1 MKKLIIFS
9 LLVVCFVQAT
19 FAIPAYPKPLKVKQA
34 DGSWITIQMHGDEHG
49 HYVMTSDGIPLVFN
63 AQLRNYEYADWKNGE
78 VQASG
83 IKATEASDR
92 SAQVKKFI
100 ESQDKSAILESFKR
114 ARLQQLQQVFS
125 ARRNASL
132 KNGINSASPLS
143 AVSSLVSRSSS
154 NPQEEKLNNFPT
166 TGEVHSLVILVQFAD
181 TKFSTVGSDAH
192 QFFNSMLNEPGF
204 TYSNGANGSARDFY
218 VNSSNGKFQP
228 QFDVIGPVTLPKK
241 YSYYGANKG
250 SSTDNPVALEEF
262 VREACTLADPLV
274 DFSQYDHNQDGF
286 IDNIYFFYAG
296 KGEADSGDGNAIW
309 PHSAYYADIAK
320 EAGVTQKSLKLDGIE
335 VGNYTCSNEINGT
348 IITPQPAGIG
358 TFVHEFGHVL
368 GLADHYDIYY
378 GMATFTP
385 GSFDTMDRA
394 SYNNNG
400 NTPAAFSAYERAC
413 LGWLDLTVLKNGV
426 DTLNVLPDLNDSNK
440 AYMVPVGGTNDQ
452 EYFIMENRQQK
463 GWDAFIPGHGMLL
476 WHIDY
481 EAKAWEKNELNITG
495 THQRVDIVEAD
506 NKLTDN
512 TRSGDP
518 FPGTSNVTQCNL
530 TSWAG
535 GKVMSLDDIEEKDGI
550 INLMLGGL
558 NLKLNTPDVK
568 VTEVQDSSIVVGWT
582 DVPVAKRYV
591 LNISSVV
598 NGKKE
603 SLPLYNNK
611 VYTAAQPSLHVEGL
625 SPETTYEITLQ
636 ANRGSYSSD
645 VYTQQFTTAA
655 IPFSKYYVTD
665 VKATAVGKTGFTA
678 SWKGMEVADDYVVTL
693 HKLVYATEATQKGY
707 DFSKELEG
715 MPSLWKTNGNLSVN
729 NYGEESPCLRLNKID
744 TYLKMAS
751 VGHRISSVKFFAKS
765 SSSTKATLAVEA
777 YQNGEWKQIATLQG
791 GADMASGD
799 TYSYDLPELADSVR
813 LNVIQRTSGAFY
825 IDDVLLGC
833 NALIHEPVA
842 AYQKVSTNGKTE
854 FAFSGLDTDATYALV
869 VNASK
874 KGELSYGSKELIV
887 TPASSTGISSVT
899 ATPSRNGQKRYYDL
913 NGRRVPAKEMRHGI
927 YIVKQGNSVYKIVR

>member
-1 MKKLIIFS
+1 MKKIIIFS
-9 LLVVCFVQAT
+9 LLVVCFVQTT

-34 DGSWITIQMHGDEHG
+34 DGSWLTIQMRGDEHG
-49 HYVMTSDGIPLVFN
+49 HYVLTPDGIPLVFN
-63 AQLRNYEYADWKNGE
+63 ARQENYEYADWKDGK

-83 IKATEASDR
+83 IKAVEASER
-92 SAQVKKFI
+92 TAKVKAFV
-100 ESQDKSAILESFKR
+100 ESLDKSAILESFKR
-114 ARLQQLQQVFS
+114 ARLQQLQQTLS
-125 ARRNASL
+125 SRRNASL
-132 KNGINSASPLS
+132 KAG
-143 AVSSLVSRSSS
+143 S
-154 NPQEEKLNNFPT
+154 NPQKEKLNNFPT
-166 TGEVHSLVILVQFAD
+166 IGEVHSLVILVQFAD

-192 QFFNSMLNEPGF
+192 QFFNNMLNEPGF

-218 VNSSNGKFQP
+218 LNSSNGRFQP
-228 QFDVIGPVTLPKK
+228 QFDVIGPVTLPEK
-241 YSYYGANKG
+241 YSYYGANQG
-250 SSTDNPVALEEF
+250 SSVDNPARLEQF

-274 DFSQYDHNQDGF
+274 DFSQYDHNQDGY

-309 PHSAYYADIAK
+309 PHSAYYSDMAK
-320 EAGVTQKSLKLDGIE
+320 DAGLSETSLKLDGIE

-348 IITPQPAGIG
+348 LITPQPAGIG

-368 GLADHYDIYY
+368 GLADHYDVNY
-378 GMATFTP
+378 GMTTFAP
-385 GSFDTMDRA
+385 GSFDTMAQA

-426 DTLNVLPDLNDSNK
+426 DSLNVLPDLNDSNK
-440 AYMVPVGGTNDQ
+440 AYVVPVGGTNDE
-452 EYFIMENRQQK
+452 EYFIMENRQKK

-481 EAKAWEKNELNITG
+481 DAKAWEKNELNITG

-512 TRSGDP
+512 TRAGDP

-645 VYTQQFTTAA
+645 VYTQQLTTAA

-678 SWKGMEVADDYVVTL
+678 SWKGMEAADDYVVTL
-693 HKLVYATEATQKGY
+693 HKLVYATESTQKGY
-707 DFSKELEG
+707 DFSDELEG
-715 MPSLWKTNGNLSVN
+715 MPSLWETNGNLSMN

-751 VGHRISSVKFFAKS
+751 AGNRISSVKFFAKS

-777 YQNGEWKQIATLQG
+777 YQNREWKQIATLQG

-854 FAFSGLDTDATYALV
+854 FAFSGLETDATYALV

-874 KGELSYGSKELIV
+874 KGELSYSSKELIV

-899 ATPSRNGQKRYYDL
+899 VTPSRNGQKRFYDL
-913 NGRRVPAKEMRHGI
+913 NGRRVSAKEMRHGI
-927 YIVKQGNSVYKIVR
+927 YIVKQGNCVYKIVR

>member
-1 MKKLIIFS
+1 MKKIIILS
-9 LLVVCFVQAT
+9 LLVVCFVQTT

-34 DGSWITIQMHGDEHG
+34 DGSWLTIQMRGDEHG
-49 HYVMTSDGIPLVFN
+49 HYVLTSDGIPLVFN
-63 AQLRNYEYADWKNGE
+63 ARQENYEYADWKDGK

-83 IKATEASDR
+83 IKAVEASER
-92 SAQVKKFI
+92 TAKVKAFV
-100 ESQDKSAILESFKR
+100 ESLDKSAILESFKR
-114 ARLQQLQQVFS
+114 ARLQQLQQTLS
-125 ARRNASL
+125 SRRNASL
-132 KNGINSASPLS
+132 KAG
-143 AVSSLVSRSSS
+143 S
-154 NPQEEKLNNFPT
+154 NPQKEKLNNFPT
-166 TGEVHSLVILVQFAD
+166 IGEVHSLVILVQFAD
-181 TKFSTVGSDAH
+181 TKFSTVGSDAY
-192 QFFNSMLNEPGF
+192 QFFNNMLNEPGF

-218 VNSSNGKFQP
+218 LNSSNGRFQP
-228 QFDVIGPVTLPKK
+228 QFDVIGPVTLPEK
-241 YSYYGANKG
+241 YSYYGANQG
-250 SSTDNPVALEEF
+250 SSVDNPARLEQF

-274 DFSQYDHNQDGF
+274 DFSQYDHNQDGY

-309 PHSAYYADIAK
+309 PHSAYYSDMAK
-320 EAGVTQKSLKLDGIE
+320 DAGLSETSLKLDGVE

-348 IITPQPAGIG
+348 LITPQPAGIG

-368 GLADHYDIYY
+368 GLADHYDVNY
-378 GMATFTP
+378 GMTTFAP
-385 GSFDTMDRA
+385 GSFDTMAQA

-426 DTLNVLPDLNDSNK
+426 DSLNVLPDLNDSNK
-440 AYMVPVGGTNDQ
+440 AYVVPVGGTNDE
-452 EYFIMENRQQK
+452 EYFIMENRQKK

-481 EAKAWEKNELNITG
+481 DAKAWEKNELNITG

-512 TRSGDP
+512 TRAGDP

-645 VYTQQFTTAA
+645 VYTQQLTTAA

-678 SWKGMEVADDYVVTL
+678 SWKGMEAADDYVVTL

-707 DFSKELEG
+707 DFSKELDG
-715 MPSLWKTNGNLSVN
+715 MPSLWKTNGNLSMN

-751 VGHRISSVKFFAKS
+751 VGNRISSVKFFAKS

-874 KGELSYGSKELIV
+874 KGELSYSSKELIV
-887 TPASSTGISSVT
+887 IPASSTGISSVT

>member
-1 MKKLIIFS
+1 M
-9 LLVVCFVQAT
+9 VVCFVQTT

-34 DGSWITIQMHGDEHG
+34 DGSWITIQMYGDEHG
-49 HYVMTSDGIPLVFN
+49 HYVMTSDDIPLVFN
-63 AQLRNYEYADWKNGE
+63 AQLRNYEYADWKDGK

-114 ARLQQLQQVFS
+114 ARLQQLQQTFS

-132 KNGINSASPLS
+132 NTRSNSIL
-143 AVSSLVSRSSS
+143 RSSS
-154 NPQEEKLNNFPT
+154 NPQEEKINNFPT
-166 TGEVHSLVILVQFAD
+166 TGKVHSLVILVQFAD

-192 QFFNSMLNEPGF
+192 QFFNNMLNEEGF

-218 VNSSNGKFQP
+218 VNSSNGKFLP

-250 SSTDNPVALEEF
+250 SSVDNPVALEEF

-309 PHSAYYADIAK
+309 PHSAYYSDIATQ
-320 EAGVTQKSLKLDGIE
+320 AGAAQTSLKLNGVE

-348 IITPQPAGIG
+348 LITPQPAGIG

-368 GLADHYDIYY
+368 GLADHYDVNY
-378 GMATFTP
+378 GITTFAP
-385 GSFDTMDRA
+385 GSFDTMAQA

-440 AYMVPVGGTNDQ
+440 AYVVPVGGTNDQ

-463 GWDAFIPGHGMLL
+463 GWDKFIPGHGMLL

-481 EAKAWEKNELNITG
+481 DAKAWEKNELNITG

-512 TRSGDP
+512 TRAGDP

-535 GKVMSLDDIEEKDGI
+535 GKVMSLDDIEEKDGV

-568 VTEVQDSSIVVGWT
+568 VTEVQDSSIVIGWT

-636 ANRGSYSSD
+636 ASRGSYSSD

-678 SWKGMEVADDYVVTL
+678 SWKGMEAADDYVVTL

-715 MPSLWKTNGNLSVN
+715 MPSLWKTNGNLSMN

-751 VGHRISSVKFFAKS
+751 AGNRISSVKFFAKS

-777 YQNGEWKQIATLQG
+777 YQNGEWKQIAALQG
-791 GADMASGD
+791 GADMASGN
-799 TYSYDLPELADSVR
+799 TYSYELPELADSVR
-813 LNVIQRTSGAFY
+813 LKVSQRTSGAFY

-833 NALIHEPVA
+833 NALKHEPVA

-854 FAFSGLDTDATYALV
+854 FAFSGLESEATYALV
-869 VNASK
+869 VNAK
-874 KGELSYGSKELIV
+874 KDGELSYDSKELIV
-887 TPASSTGISSVT
+887 VPASSTGIGFITTDYSG
-899 ATPSRNGQKRYYDL
+899 NGQIRCYDI
-913 NGRRVPAKEMRHGI
+913 NGRLVSAKEMRHGI
-927 YIVKQGNSVYKIVR
+927 YIVKQGNKVYKIVK

>member
-1 MKKLIIFS
+1 M
-9 LLVVCFVQAT
+9 QTT

-34 DGSWITIQMHGDEHG
+34 DGSWLTIQMRGDEHG
-49 HYVMTSDGIPLVFN
+49 HYVLTPDGIPLVFN
-63 AQLRNYEYADWKNGE
+63 ARQENYEYADWKDGK

-83 IKATEASDR
+83 IKAVEASER
-92 SAQVKKFI
+92 TAKVKAFV
-100 ESQDKSAILESFKR
+100 ESLDKSAILESFKR
-114 ARLQQLQQVFS
+114 ARLQQLQQTLS
-125 ARRNASL
+125 SRRNASL
-132 KNGINSASPLS
+132 KAG
-143 AVSSLVSRSSS
+143 S
-154 NPQEEKLNNFPT
+154 NPQKEKLNNFPT
-166 TGEVHSLVILVQFAD
+166 IGEVHSLVILVQFAD

-192 QFFNSMLNEPGF
+192 QFFNNMLNEPGF

-218 VNSSNGKFQP
+218 LNSSNGRFQP
-228 QFDVIGPVTLPKK
+228 QFDVIGPVTLPEK
-241 YSYYGANKG
+241 YSYYGANQG
-250 SSTDNPVALEEF
+250 SSVDNPARLEQF

-274 DFSQYDHNQDGF
+274 DFSQYDHNQDGY

-309 PHSAYYADIAK
+309 PHSAYYSDMAK
-320 EAGVTQKSLKLDGIE
+320 DAGLSETSLKLDGIE

-348 IITPQPAGIG
+348 LITPQPAGIG

-368 GLADHYDIYY
+368 GLADHYDVNY
-378 GMATFTP
+378 GMTTFAP
-385 GSFDTMDRA
+385 GSFDTMAQA

-426 DTLNVLPDLNDSNK
+426 DSLNVLPDLNDSNK
-440 AYMVPVGGTNDQ
+440 AYVVPVGGTNDE
-452 EYFIMENRQQK
+452 EYFIMENRQKK

-481 EAKAWEKNELNITG
+481 DAKAWEKNELNITG

-512 TRSGDP
+512 TRAGDP

-645 VYTQQFTTAA
+645 VYTQQLTTAA

-678 SWKGMEVADDYVVTL
+678 SWKGMEAADDYVVTL

-707 DFSKELEG
+707 DFSKELDG
-715 MPSLWKTNGNLSVN
+715 MPSLWETNGNLSMN

-751 VGHRISSVKFFAKS
+751 VGNRISSVKFFAKS

-854 FAFSGLDTDATYALV
+854 FAFSGLETDATYALV

-874 KGELSYGSKELIV
+874 KGELSYSSKELIV

-899 ATPSRNGQKRYYDL
+899 ATPSRNGQKRFYDL
-913 NGRRVPAKEMRHGI
+913 NGRRVSAKEMRHGI

>member
-1 MKKLIIFS
+1 MKQLIIFS

-34 DGSWITIQMHGDEHG
+34 DGSWITIQMYGDEHG

-83 IKATEASDR
+83 IKATEASGR

-114 ARLQQLQQVFS
+114 ARLQQLQQTLS
-125 ARRNASL
+125 SRRNASL
-132 KNGINSASPLS
+132 KAG
-143 AVSSLVSRSSS
+143 S
-154 NPQEEKLNNFPT
+154 NPQKEKLNNFPT
-166 TGEVHSLVILVQFAD
+166 IGEVHSLVILVQFAD

-192 QFFNSMLNEPGF
+192 QFFNNMLNEPGF

-218 VNSSNGKFQP
+218 LNSSNGRFQP
-228 QFDVIGPVTLPKK
+228 QFDVIGPVTLPEK

-250 SSTDNPVALEEF
+250 SSVYNPVRLEEF
-262 VREACTLADPLV
+262 VREVCTLAAPAV
-274 DFSQYDHNQDGF
+274 DFSQYDHNQDGY

-296 KGEADSGDGNAIW
+296 KGEADSGDGNALW
-309 PHSAYYADIAK
+309 PHSAYYSDIATQ
-320 EAGVTQKSLKLDGIE
+320 AGAAQTSLKLNGVE

-348 IITPQPAGIG
+348 LITPQPAGIG

-368 GLADHYDIYY
+368 GLADHYDVNY
-378 GMATFTP
+378 GITTFTP
-385 GSFDTMDRA
+385 GSFDTMAQA

-413 LGWLDLTVLKNGV
+413 LGWLDLTVLKNGI

-481 EAKAWEKNELNITG
+481 DAKAWEKNELNITG

-506 NKLTDN
+506 NKLTDK
-512 TRSGDP
+512 TRAGDP

-535 GKVMSLDDIEEKDGI
+535 GKVMLLDDIEEKDGV

-582 DVPVAKRYV
+582 DVPVAKQYV

-603 SLPLYNNK
+603 FLPLYNNK
-611 VYTAAQPSLHVEGL
+611 VYTAAQPSLHVERL

-636 ANRGSYSSD
+636 ANRGSYTSD
-645 VYTQQFTTAA
+645 VYIQQFTTAA

-678 SWKGMEVADDYVVTL
+678 SWKGMEAADDYVVTL
-693 HKLVYATEATQKGY
+693 HKMVYATEATQKGY

-715 MPSLWKTNGNLSVN
+715 MPSLWKTNGNLSMN

-751 VGHRISSVKFFAKS
+751 AGNRISSVKFFAKS

-854 FAFSGLDTDATYALV
+854 FAFSGLETDATYALV

-874 KGELSYGSKELIV
+874 KGELSYSSKELIV

-899 ATPSRNGQKRYYDL
+899 ATPSRNGQKRFYDL
-913 NGRRVPAKEMRHGI
+913 NGRRVSAKEMRHGI
-927 YIVKQGNSVYKIVR
+927 YIVKQGNKVYKIVK

>member
-1 MKKLIIFS
+1 MKRIIIFS
-9 LLVVCFVQAT
+9 LLVVCFVQTT

-34 DGSWITIQMHGDEHG
+34 DGSWLTIQMRGDEHG
-49 HYVMTSDGIPLVFN
+49 HYALTSDGIPLVFN
-63 AQLRNYEYADWKNGE
+63 ARQRNYEYADWKDGK

-83 IKATEASDR
+83 IKAAEASER
-92 SAQVKKFI
+92 TAKVKAFVK
-100 ESQDKSAILESFKR
+100 SQDKSAILESFKR
-114 ARLQQLQQVFS
+114 ARLQQLQQTLS
-125 ARRNASL
+125 SRRNASL
-132 KNGINSASPLS
+132 KAG
-143 AVSSLVSRSSS
+143 S
-154 NPQEEKLNNFPT
+154 NPQKEKLNNFPT
-166 TGEVHSLVILVQFAD
+166 IGEVHSLVILVQFAD

-192 QFFNSMLNEPGF
+192 QFFNNMLNEPGF

-218 VNSSNGKFQP
+218 LNSSNGRFQP
-228 QFDVIGPVTLPKK
+228 QFDVIGPVTLPEK
-241 YSYYGANKG
+241 YSYYGANQG
-250 SSTDNPVALEEF
+250 SSVDNPARLEQF

-274 DFSQYDHNQDGF
+274 DFSQYDHNQDGY

-309 PHSAYYADIAK
+309 PHSAYYSDMAK
-320 EAGVTQKSLKLDGIE
+320 DAGLSETSLKLNGVE

-348 IITPQPAGIG
+348 LITPQPAGIG

-368 GLADHYDIYY
+368 GLADHYDVNY
-378 GMATFTP
+378 GMTTFAP
-385 GSFDTMDRA
+385 GSFDTMAQA

-426 DTLNVLPDLNDSNK
+426 DSLNVLPDLNDSNK
-440 AYMVPVGGTNDQ
+440 AYVVPVGGTNDE
-452 EYFIMENRQQK
+452 EYFIMENRQKK

-481 EAKAWEKNELNITG
+481 DAKAWEKNELNITG

-512 TRSGDP
+512 TRAGDP

-611 VYTAAQPSLHVEGL
+611 VYTAAQPSLHVERL

-665 VKATAVGKTGFTA
+665 VKAAAVGKTGFTA
-678 SWKGMEVADDYVVTL
+678 SWKGMEAADDYVVTL

-715 MPSLWKTNGNLSVN
+715 MPSLWKTNGNLSMN

-751 VGHRISSVKFFAKS
+751 AGNRISSVKFFAKS

-854 FAFSGLDTDATYALV
+854 FAFSGLETDATYALV

-874 KGELSYGSKELIV
+874 KGELSYSSKELIV

-899 ATPSRNGQKRYYDL
+899 ATPSRNGQKRFYDL
-913 NGRRVPAKEMRHGI
+913 NGRRVSAKEMRHGI

>member
-1 MKKLIIFS
+1 M
-9 LLVVCFVQAT
+9 QTT

-34 DGSWITIQMHGDEHG
+34 DGSWLTIQMRGDEHG
-49 HYVMTSDGIPLVFN
+49 HYVLTSDGIPLVFN
-63 AQLRNYEYADWKNGE
+63 ARQENYEYADWKDGK

-83 IKATEASDR
+83 IKAVEVSERTAK
-92 SAQVKKFI
+92 VKAFV
-100 ESQDKSAILESFKR
+100 ESLDKSAILESFKR
-114 ARLQQLQQVFS
+114 ARLQQLQQTLS
-125 ARRNASL
+125 SRRNASL
-132 KNGINSASPLS
+132 KAG
-143 AVSSLVSRSSS
+143 S
-154 NPQEEKLNNFPT
+154 NPQKEKLNNFPT
-166 TGEVHSLVILVQFAD
+166 IGEVHSLVILVQFAD

-192 QFFNSMLNEPGF
+192 QFFNNMLNEPGF

-218 VNSSNGKFQP
+218 LNSSNGRFQP
-228 QFDVIGPVTLPKK
+228 QFDVIGPVTLPEK
-241 YSYYGANKG
+241 YSYYGANQG
-250 SSTDNPVALEEF
+250 SSVDNPARLEQF

-274 DFSQYDHNQDGF
+274 DFSQYDHNQDGY

-309 PHSAYYADIAK
+309 PHSAYYSDMAK
-320 EAGVTQKSLKLDGIE
+320 DAGLSETSLKLDGIE

-348 IITPQPAGIG
+348 LITPQPAGIG

-368 GLADHYDIYY
+368 GLADHYDVNY
-378 GMATFTP
+378 GMTTFAP
-385 GSFDTMDRA
+385 GSFDTMAQA

-426 DTLNVLPDLNDSNK
+426 DSLNVLPDLNDSNK
-440 AYMVPVGGTNDQ
+440 AYVVPVGGTNDE
-452 EYFIMENRQQK
+452 EYFIMENRQKK

-481 EAKAWEKNELNITG
+481 DAKAWEKNELNITG

-512 TRSGDP
+512 TRAGDP

-645 VYTQQFTTAA
+645 VYTQQLTTAA

-678 SWKGMEVADDYVVTL
+678 SWKGMEAADDYVVTL

-707 DFSKELEG
+707 DFSKELDG
-715 MPSLWKTNGNLSVN
+715 MPSLWETNGNLSMN

-751 VGHRISSVKFFAKS
+751 AGNRISSVKFFAKS

-854 FAFSGLDTDATYALV
+854 FAFSGLETDATYALV

-874 KGELSYGSKELIV
+874 KGELSYSSKELIV

-899 ATPSRNGQKRYYDL
+899 ATPSRNGQKRFYDL
-913 NGRRVPAKEMRHGI
+913 NGRRVSAKEMRHGI

>member
-1 MKKLIIFS
+1 MKRIIIFS
-9 LLVVCFVQAT
+9 LLVVCFVQTT

-34 DGSWITIQMHGDEHG
+34 DGSWLTIQMRGDEHG
-49 HYVMTSDGIPLVFN
+49 HYVLTSDGIPLVFN
-63 AQLRNYEYADWKNGE
+63 ARQKNYEYADWKDGK

-83 IKATEASDR
+83 IKAVEASER
-92 SAQVKKFI
+92 TAKVKAFV
-100 ESQDKSAILESFKR
+100 ESLDKSAILESFKR
-114 ARLQQLQQVFS
+114 ARLQQLQQTLS
-125 ARRNASL
+125 SRRNASL
-132 KNGINSASPLS
+132 KAG
-143 AVSSLVSRSSS
+143 S
-154 NPQEEKLNNFPT
+154 NPQKEKLNNFPT
-166 TGEVHSLVILVQFAD
+166 IGEVHSLVILVQFAD

-192 QFFNSMLNEPGF
+192 QFFNNMLNEPGF

-218 VNSSNGKFQP
+218 LNSSNGRFQP
-228 QFDVIGPVTLPKK
+228 QFDVIGPVTLPEK
-241 YSYYGANKG
+241 YSYYGANQG
-250 SSTDNPVALEEF
+250 SSVDNPARLEQF

-274 DFSQYDHNQDGF
+274 DFSQYDHNQDGY

-309 PHSAYYADIAK
+309 PHSAYYSDMAK
-320 EAGVTQKSLKLDGIE
+320 DAGLSETSLKLDGIE

-348 IITPQPAGIG
+348 LITPQPAGIG

-368 GLADHYDIYY
+368 GLADHYDVNY
-378 GMATFTP
+378 GMTTFAP
-385 GSFDTMDRA
+385 GSFDTMAQA

-440 AYMVPVGGTNDQ
+440 AYVVPVGGTNDQ

-463 GWDAFIPGHGMLL
+463 GWDKFIPGHGMLL

-481 EAKAWEKNELNITG
+481 DAKAWEKNELNITG

-512 TRSGDP
+512 TRAGDP

-568 VTEVQDSSIVVGWT
+568 VTEIQDSSIVVGWT

-645 VYTQQFTTAA
+645 VYTQQLTTAA

-678 SWKGMEVADDYVVTL
+678 SWKGMEAADDYVVTL

-715 MPSLWKTNGNLSVN
+715 MPSLWKTNGNLSMN

-751 VGHRISSVKFFAKS
+751 AGNRISSVKFFAKS

-854 FAFSGLDTDATYALV
+854 FAFSGLETDATYALV

-874 KGELSYGSKELIV
+874 KGELSYSSKELIV

-899 ATPSRNGQKRYYDL
+899 ATPSRNGQKRFYDL
-913 NGRRVPAKEMRHGI
+913 NGRRVSAKEMRHGI
-927 YIVKQGNSVYKIVR
+927 YIVKQGHSVYKIVR

>member
-1 MKKLIIFS
+1 M
-9 LLVVCFVQAT
+9 QTT

-34 DGSWITIQMHGDEHG
+34 DGSWLTIQMRGDEHG
-49 HYVMTSDGIPLVFN
+49 HYVLTSDGIPLVFN
-63 AQLRNYEYADWKNGE
+63 ARQKNYEYADWKDGK

-83 IKATEASDR
+83 IKAAEASER
-92 SAQVKKFI
+92 TAKVKAFVK
-100 ESQDKSAILESFKR
+100 SQDKSAILESFKR
-114 ARLQQLQQVFS
+114 ARLQQLQQTLS
-125 ARRNASL
+125 SRRNVSL
-132 KNGINSASPLS
+132 KA
-143 AVSSLVSRSSS
+143 SS
-154 NPQEEKLNNFPT
+154 NPQKEKLNNFPT
-166 TGEVHSLVILVQFAD
+166 IGEVHSWVILVQSAD

-192 QFFNSMLNEPGF
+192 QFFNNMLNEPGF

-218 VNSSNGKFQP
+218 LNSSNGRFQP
-228 QFDVIGPVTLPKK
+228 QFDVIGPVTLPEK
-241 YSYYGANKG
+241 YSYYGANQG
-250 SSTDNPVALEEF
+250 SSVDNPARLEQF

-274 DFSQYDHNQDGF
+274 DFSQYDHNQDGY

-309 PHSAYYADIAK
+309 PHSAYYSDMAK
-320 EAGVTQKSLKLDGIE
+320 DAGLSETSLKLNGVE

-348 IITPQPAGIG
+348 LITPQPAGIG

-368 GLADHYDIYY
+368 GLADHYDVNY
-378 GMATFTP
+378 GMTTFAP
-385 GSFDTMDRA
+385 GSFDTMAQA

-413 LGWLDLTVLKNGV
+413 LGWLDLTVLKDGV
-426 DTLNVLPDLNDSNK
+426 DSLNVLPDLNDSNK
-440 AYMVPVGGTNDQ
+440 AYVVPVGGTNDE
-452 EYFIMENRQQK
+452 EYFIMENRQKK

-481 EAKAWEKNELNITG
+481 DAKAWEKNELNITG

-512 TRSGDP
+512 TRAGDP

-636 ANRGSYSSD
+636 ANRGSYSSA
-645 VYTQQFTTAA
+645 VYTQQLTTAA

-678 SWKGMEVADDYVVTL
+678 SWEGMEAADDYVVTL
-693 HKLVYATEATQKGY
+693 HRLVYATEATQKGY
-707 DFSKELEG
+707 DFSDELEG
-715 MPSLWKTNGNLSVN
+715 MPSLWKTNGNLSMN

-751 VGHRISSVKFFAKS
+751 VGNRISSVKFFAKS

-854 FAFSGLDTDATYALV
+854 FAFSGLETDATYALV

-874 KGELSYGSKELIV
+874 KGELSYSSKELIV

-899 ATPSRNGQKRYYDL
+899 VTPSRNGQKRFYDL
-913 NGRRVPAKEMRHGI
+913 NGRRVSAKEMRHGI
-927 YIVKQGNSVYKIVR
+927 YIVKQGNCVYKIVR

>member
-1 MKKLIIFS
+1 MKKIIIFS
-9 LLVVCFVQAT
+9 LLVVCFVQTT

-34 DGSWITIQMHGDEHG
+34 DGSWLTIQMRGDEHG
-49 HYVMTSDGIPLVFN
+49 HYVLTSDGIPLVFN
-63 AQLRNYEYADWKNGE
+63 ARQENYEYADWKDGK

-83 IKATEASDR
+83 IKAVEASER
-92 SAQVKKFI
+92 TAKVKAFV
-100 ESQDKSAILESFKR
+100 ESLDKSAILESFKR
-114 ARLQQLQQVFS
+114 ARLQQLQQTLS
-125 ARRNASL
+125 SRRNASL
-132 KNGINSASPLS
+132 KAG
-143 AVSSLVSRSSS
+143 S
-154 NPQEEKLNNFPT
+154 NPQKEKLNNFPT
-166 TGEVHSLVILVQFAD
+166 IGEVHSLVILVQFAD

-192 QFFNSMLNEPGF
+192 QFFNNMLNEPGF

-218 VNSSNGKFQP
+218 LNSSNGRFQP
-228 QFDVIGPVTLPKK
+228 QFDVIGPVTLPEK
-241 YSYYGANKG
+241 YSYYGANQG
-250 SSTDNPVALEEF
+250 SSVDNPARLEQF

-274 DFSQYDHNQDGF
+274 DFSQYDHNQDGY

-296 KGEADSGDGNAIW
+296 KGEADSGDGNALW
-309 PHSAYYADIAK
+309 PHSAYYSDIATQ
-320 EAGVTQKSLKLDGIE
+320 AGAAQTSLKLNGVE

-348 IITPQPAGIG
+348 LITPQPAGIG

-368 GLADHYDIYY
+368 GLADHYDVNY
-378 GMATFTP
+378 GITTFAP
-385 GSFDTMDRA
+385 GSFDTMAQA

-413 LGWLDLTVLKNGV
+413 LGWLDLTMLKNGV

-440 AYMVPVGGTNDQ
+440 AYMVPVGGSNDQ

-481 EAKAWEKNELNITG
+481 DAKAWEKNELNITG

-512 TRSGDP
+512 TRAGDP

-611 VYTAAQPSLHVEGL
+611 VYTAAQPSLHVDGL

-645 VYTQQFTTAA
+645 VYTQQLTTAA

-678 SWKGMEVADDYVVTL
+678 SWEGMEAADDYVVTL

-707 DFSKELEG
+707 DFSDELEG
-715 MPSLWKTNGNLSVN
+715 MPSLWKTNGNLSMN

-751 VGHRISSVKFFAKS
+751 VGNRISSVKFFAKS

-913 NGRRVPAKEMRHGI
+913 NGRRVSAKEMRHGI

>member
-1 MKKLIIFS
+1 M
-9 LLVVCFVQAT
+9 QAT

-765 SSSTKATLAVEA
+765 SSSIKATLAVEA

-791 GADMASGD
+791 GTDMASGD

-874 KGELSYGSKELIV
+874 KGELSYSSKELIV
-887 TPASSTGISSVT
+887 IPASSTGISSVT

-913 NGRRVPAKEMRHGI
+913 NGRRVSATEMRHGI

>member
-481 EAKAWEKNELNITG
+481 DAKAWEKNELNITG

-603 SLPLYNNK
+603 PLPLYNNK
-611 VYTAAQPSLHVEGL
+611 VYTAAQPSLHVERL

-636 ANRGSYSSD
+636 ASRGSYSSD

-678 SWKGMEVADDYVVTL
+678 SWKGMEAADDYVVTL

-715 MPSLWKTNGNLSVN
+715 MPSLWKTNGNLSMN

-744 TYLKMAS
+744 AYLKMAS
-751 VGHRISSVKFFAKS
+751 AGNRISSVKFFAKS

>member
-1 MKKLIIFS
+1 M
-9 LLVVCFVQAT
+9 QAT

-481 EAKAWEKNELNITG
+481 DAKAWEKNELNITG

-603 SLPLYNNK
+603 PLPLYNNK
-611 VYTAAQPSLHVEGL
+611 VYTAAQPSLHVERL

-636 ANRGSYSSD
+636 ASRGSYSSD

-678 SWKGMEVADDYVVTL
+678 SWKGMEAADDYVVTL

-715 MPSLWKTNGNLSVN
+715 MPSLWKTNGNLSMN

-744 TYLKMAS
+744 AYLKMAS
-751 VGHRISSVKFFAKS
+751 AGNRISSVKFFAKS

>member
-1 MKKLIIFS
+1 M
-9 LLVVCFVQAT
+9 QTT

-34 DGSWITIQMHGDEHG
+34 DGSWLTIQMRGDEHG
-49 HYVMTSDGIPLVFN
+49 HYVLTSDGIPLVFN
-63 AQLRNYEYADWKNGE
+63 ARQKNYEYADWKDGK

-83 IKATEASDR
+83 IKAAEASER
-92 SAQVKKFI
+92 TAKVKAFVK
-100 ESQDKSAILESFKR
+100 SQDKSAILESFKR
-114 ARLQQLQQVFS
+114 ARLQQLQQTLS
-125 ARRNASL
+125 SRRNVSL
-132 KNGINSASPLS
+132 K
-143 AVSSLVSRSSS
+143 VSS
-154 NPQEEKLNNFPT
+154 NPQKEKLNNFPT
-166 TGEVHSLVILVQFAD
+166 IGEVHSLVILVQFAD

-192 QFFNSMLNEPGF
+192 QFFNNMLNEPGF

-218 VNSSNGKFQP
+218 LNSSNGRFQP
-228 QFDVIGPVTLPKK
+228 QFDVIGPVTLPEK
-241 YSYYGANKG
+241 YSYYGANQG
-250 SSTDNPVALEEF
+250 SSVDNPARLEQF

-274 DFSQYDHNQDGF
+274 DFSQYDHNQDGY

-309 PHSAYYADIAK
+309 PHSAYYSDMAK
-320 EAGVTQKSLKLDGIE
+320 DAGLSETSLKLNGVE

-348 IITPQPAGIG
+348 LITPQPAGIG

-368 GLADHYDIYY
+368 GLADHYDVNY
-378 GMATFTP
+378 GMTTFAP
-385 GSFDTMDRA
+385 GSFDTMAQA

-426 DTLNVLPDLNDSNK
+426 DSLNVLPDLNDSNK
-440 AYMVPVGGTNDQ
+440 AYVVPVGGTNDE
-452 EYFIMENRQQK
+452 EYFIMENRQKK

-481 EAKAWEKNELNITG
+481 DAKAWEKNELNITG

-512 TRSGDP
+512 TRAGDP

-535 GKVMSLDDIEEKDGI
+535 GKVMSLDDIEEKDGV

-568 VTEVQDSSIVVGWT
+568 VTEVQDSSIVIGWT

-636 ANRGSYSSD
+636 ASRGSYSSD

-678 SWKGMEVADDYVVTL
+678 SWKGMEAADDYVVTL

-715 MPSLWKTNGNLSVN
+715 MPSLWKTNGNLSMN

-751 VGHRISSVKFFAKS
+751 VGNRISSVKFFAKS

-854 FAFSGLDTDATYALV
+854 FAFSGLETDATYALV

-874 KGELSYGSKELIV
+874 KGELSYSSKELIV

-899 ATPSRNGQKRYYDL
+899 VTPSRNGQKRFYDL
-913 NGRRVPAKEMRHGI
+913 NGRRVSAKEMRHGI
-927 YIVKQGNSVYKIVR
+927 YIVKQGNCVYKIVR

>member
-1 MKKLIIFS
+1 MKKIIIFS
-9 LLVVCFVQAT
+9 LLVVCFVQTT

-34 DGSWITIQMHGDEHG
+34 DGSWLTIQMRGDEHG
-49 HYVMTSDGIPLVFN
+49 HYVLTSDGIPLVFN
-63 AQLRNYEYADWKNGE
+63 ARQENYEYADWKDGK

-83 IKATEASDR
+83 IKAVEASER
-92 SAQVKKFI
+92 TAKVKAFV
-100 ESQDKSAILESFKR
+100 ESLDKSAILEFFKR
-114 ARLQQLQQVFS
+114 ARLQQLQQTLS
-125 ARRNASL
+125 SRRNASL
-132 KNGINSASPLS
+132 KAG
-143 AVSSLVSRSSS
+143 S
-154 NPQEEKLNNFPT
+154 NPQKEKLNNFPT
-166 TGEVHSLVILVQFAD
+166 IGEVHSLVILVQFAD
-181 TKFSTVGSDAH
+181 TKFSTVGSDAY
-192 QFFNSMLNEPGF
+192 QFFNNMLNEPGF

-218 VNSSNGKFQP
+218 LNSSNGRFQP
-228 QFDVIGPVTLPKK
+228 QFDVIGPVTLPEK
-241 YSYYGANKG
+241 YSYYGANQG
-250 SSTDNPVALEEF
+250 SSVDNPARLEQF

-274 DFSQYDHNQDGF
+274 DFSQYDHNQDGY

-309 PHSAYYADIAK
+309 PHSAYYSDMAK
-320 EAGVTQKSLKLDGIE
+320 DAGLSETSLKLNGVE

-348 IITPQPAGIG
+348 LITPQPAGIG

-368 GLADHYDIYY
+368 GLADHYDVNY
-378 GMATFTP
+378 GITTFAP
-385 GSFDTMDRA
+385 GSFDTMAQA

-426 DTLNVLPDLNDSNK
+426 DSLNVLPDLNDSNK
-440 AYMVPVGGTNDQ
+440 AYVVPVGGTNDE
-452 EYFIMENRQQK
+452 EYFIMENRQKK

-481 EAKAWEKNELNITG
+481 DAKAWEKNELNITG

-506 NKLTDN
+506 NKLSDN
-512 TRSGDP
+512 TRAGDP

-645 VYTQQFTTAA
+645 VYTQQLTTAA

-678 SWKGMEVADDYVVTL
+678 SWKGMEAADDYVVTL
-693 HKLVYATEATQKGY
+693 HKLVYATESTQKGY
-707 DFSKELEG
+707 DFSKELDG
-715 MPSLWKTNGNLSVN
+715 MPSLWKTNGNLSMN

-751 VGHRISSVKFFAKS
+751 VGNRISSVKFFAKS
-765 SSSTKATLAVEA
+765 SSSTKATLSVEA
-777 YQNGEWKQIATLQG
+777 YRNGEWKQIATLQG

-854 FAFSGLDTDATYALV
+854 FAFSGLETDATYALV

-874 KGELSYGSKELIV
+874 KGELSYSSKELIV

-899 ATPSRNGQKRYYDL
+899 VTPSRNGQKRFYDL
-913 NGRRVPAKEMRHGI
+913 NGRKVSAKEMRHGI

>member
-1 MKKLIIFS
+1 MKKIIILS
-9 LLVVCFVQAT
+9 LLVVCFVQTT

-34 DGSWITIQMHGDEHG
+34 DGSWLTIQMRGDEHG
-49 HYVMTSDGIPLVFN
+49 HYVLTSDGIPLVFN
-63 AQLRNYEYADWKNGE
+63 ARQKNYEYADWKNGK

-83 IKATEASDR
+83 FKATDVSER
-92 SAQVKKFI
+92 SAQVKSFI
-100 ESQDKSAILESFKR
+100 QAQDKSAILESFKR
-114 ARLQQLQQVFS
+114 ARLQQLQQTLS
-125 ARRNASL
+125 SRRNVSL
-132 KNGINSASPLS
+132 KA
-143 AVSSLVSRSSS
+143 SS

-166 TGEVHSLVILVQFAD
+166 IGEVHSLVILVQFAD
-181 TKFSTVGSDAH
+181 TKFSTVGSDAY
-192 QFFNSMLNEPGF
+192 QFFDNMLNEPGF

-218 VNSSNGKFQP
+218 LNSSNGRFQP
-228 QFDVIGPVTLPKK
+228 KFDVIGPVTLPEK

-250 SSTDNPVALEEF
+250 SSVDNPVRLEEF
-262 VREACTLADPLV
+262 VREACKLADPSV

-309 PHSAYYADIAK
+309 PHSAYYSDIASQ
-320 EAGVTQKSLKLDGIE
+320 AGTAQTSLKLDGVE

-368 GLADHYDIYY
+368 GLADHYDVNY
-378 GMATFTP
+378 GITTFAP
-385 GSFDTMDRA
+385 GYFDTMAQA

-440 AYMVPVGGTNDQ
+440 AYVVPVGGTNDQ

-481 EAKAWEKNELNITG
+481 DAKAWEKNELNITG

-582 DVPVAKRYV
+582 AVPVAKRYV

-603 SLPLYNNK
+603 PLPLYNNK
-611 VYTAAQPSLHVEGL
+611 VYTAAQPSLHVERL

-678 SWKGMEVADDYVVTL
+678 SWKGMEAADDYVVTL

-715 MPSLWKTNGNLSVN
+715 MPSLWKTNGNLSMN

-751 VGHRISSVKFFAKS
+751 AGNRISSVKFFAKS

-791 GADMASGD
+791 GTDMASGD

>member
-1 MKKLIIFS
+1 MKQLIIFS

-34 DGSWITIQMHGDEHG
+34 DGSWITIQMYGDEHG

-78 VQASG
+78 VQVSG

-114 ARLQQLQQVFS
+114 ARLQQLQQTLS
-125 ARRNASL
+125 SRRNASL
-132 KNGINSASPLS
+132 KAG
-143 AVSSLVSRSSS
+143 S
-154 NPQEEKLNNFPT
+154 NPQKEKLNNFPT
-166 TGEVHSLVILVQFAD
+166 IGEVHSLVILVQFAD

-192 QFFNSMLNEPGF
+192 QFFNNMLNEPGF

-218 VNSSNGKFQP
+218 LNSSNGRFQP
-228 QFDVIGPVTLPKK
+228 QFDVIGPVTLPEK

-250 SSTDNPVALEEF
+250 SSVDNPVRLEEF
-262 VREACTLADPLV
+262 VREVCTLAAPSV
-274 DFSQYDHNQDGF
+274 DFSQYDHNQDGY

-296 KGEADSGDGNAIW
+296 KGEADSGDGNALW
-309 PHSAYYADIAK
+309 PHSAYYSDIATQ
-320 EAGVTQKSLKLDGIE
+320 AGAAQTSLKLNGVE

-348 IITPQPAGIG
+348 LITPQPAGIG

-368 GLADHYDIYY
+368 GLADHYDVNY
-378 GMATFTP
+378 GITTFTP
-385 GSFDTMDRA
+385 GSFDTMAQA

-413 LGWLDLTVLKNGV
+413 LGWLDLTVLKNGI

-440 AYMVPVGGTNDQ
+440 AYMVHVGGTNDQ

-463 GWDAFIPGHGMLL
+463 GWDAFVPGHGMLL

-481 EAKAWEKNELNITG
+481 DAKAWEKNELNITG

-512 TRSGDP
+512 TRAGDP

-535 GKVMSLDDIEEKDGI
+535 GKVMSLDDIEEKDGV

-582 DVPVAKRYV
+582 EVPVAKQYV

-603 SLPLYNNK
+603 FLPLYNNK
-611 VYTAAQPSLHVEGL
+611 VYTAAQPSLHVERL

-636 ANRGSYSSD
+636 ANRGSYTSD
-645 VYTQQFTTAA
+645 VYIQQFTTAA

-678 SWKGMEVADDYVVTL
+678 SWKGMEAADDYVVTL
-693 HKLVYATEATQKGY
+693 HKMVYATEATQKGY

-715 MPSLWKTNGNLSVN
+715 MPSLWKTNGNLSMN

-751 VGHRISSVKFFAKS
+751 AGNRISSVKFFAKS
-765 SSSTKATLAVEA
+765 SSSTQATLAVEA

-842 AYQKVSTNGKTE
+842 AYQKVSTHGKTE
-854 FAFSGLDTDATYALV
+854 FAFSGLETDATYALV

-874 KGELSYGSKELIV
+874 KGELSYSSKELIV

-899 ATPSRNGQKRYYDL
+899 ATPSRNGQKRFYDL
-913 NGRRVPAKEMRHGI
+913 NGRRVSAKEMRHGI
-927 YIVKQGNSVYKIVR
+927 YIVKQGNKVYKIVK

>member
-1 MKKLIIFS
+1 MKRIIIFS
-9 LLVVCFVQAT
+9 LLVVCFVQTT

-34 DGSWITIQMHGDEHG
+34 DGSWLTIQMRGDEHG
-49 HYVMTSDGIPLVFN
+49 HYVLTSDGIPLVFN
-63 AQLRNYEYADWKNGE
+63 ARQKNYEYADWKDGK

-83 IKATEASDR
+83 IKAAEASER
-92 SAQVKKFI
+92 TAKVKAFVK
-100 ESQDKSAILESFKR
+100 SQDKSAILESFKR
-114 ARLQQLQQVFS
+114 ARLQQLQQTLS
-125 ARRNASL
+125 SRRNASL
-132 KNGINSASPLS
+132 KAG
-143 AVSSLVSRSSS
+143 S
-154 NPQEEKLNNFPT
+154 NPQKEKLNNFPT
-166 TGEVHSLVILVQFAD
+166 IGEVHSLVILVQFAD

-192 QFFNSMLNEPGF
+192 QFFNNMLNEPGF

-218 VNSSNGKFQP
+218 LNSSNGRFQP
-228 QFDVIGPVTLPKK
+228 QFDVIGPVTLPEK

-250 SSTDNPVALEEF
+250 SSVDDPVRLEKF
-262 VREACTLADPLV
+262 VREACTLAAPSV
-274 DFSQYDHNQDGF
+274 DFSQYDHNQDGY

-296 KGEADSGDGNAIW
+296 KGEADSGDGNALW
-309 PHSAYYADIAK
+309 PHSAYYSDIATQ
-320 EAGVTQKSLKLDGIE
+320 AGAAQTSLKLNGVE

-348 IITPQPAGIG
+348 LITPQPAGIG

-368 GLADHYDIYY
+368 GLADHYDVNY
-378 GMATFTP
+378 GITTFAP
-385 GSFDTMDRA
+385 GSFDTMAQA

-440 AYMVPVGGTNDQ
+440 AYVVPVGGTNDQ

-463 GWDAFIPGHGMLL
+463 GWDKFIPGHGMLL

-481 EAKAWEKNELNITG
+481 DAKAWEKNELNITG

-512 TRSGDP
+512 TRAGDP

-558 NLKLNTPDVK
+558 NLKLNTPEVK

-582 DVPVAKRYV
+582 DVPVAKQYV

-611 VYTAAQPSLHVEGL
+611 VYTAAQPSLHVERL

-678 SWKGMEVADDYVVTL
+678 SWKGMEAADDYVVTL

-715 MPSLWKTNGNLSVN
+715 MPSLWKTNGNLSMN

-751 VGHRISSVKFFAKS
+751 ASNRISSVKFFAKS

-777 YQNGEWKQIATLQG
+777 CQNGEWKQIATLQG

-842 AYQKVSTNGKTE
+842 AYKKVSTNGKTE
-854 FAFSGLDTDATYALV
+854 FAFSGLETDATYALV

-874 KGELSYGSKELIV
+874 KGELSYSSKELIV

-899 ATPSRNGQKRYYDL
+899 ATPSRNGQKRFYDL
-913 NGRRVPAKEMRHGI
+913 NGRRVSAKEMRHGI
-927 YIVKQGNSVYKIVR
+927 YIVKQGSCVYKIVR

>member
-1 MKKLIIFS
+1 M
-9 LLVVCFVQAT
+9 QTT

-34 DGSWITIQMHGDEHG
+34 DGSWLTIQMRGDEHG
-49 HYVMTSDGIPLVFN
+49 HYVLTSDGIPLVFN
-63 AQLRNYEYADWKNGE
+63 ARQKNYEYADWKDGK

-83 IKATEASDR
+83 IKAVEVSERTAK
-92 SAQVKKFI
+92 VKAFV

-114 ARLQQLQQVFS
+114 ARLQQLQQTLS
-125 ARRNASL
+125 SRRNASL
-132 KNGINSASPLS
+132 KVGSC
-143 AVSSLVSRSSS
+143 
-154 NPQEEKLNNFPT
+154 PQKEKLNNFPT
-166 TGEVHSLVILVQFAD
+166 IGEVHSLVILVQFAD

-192 QFFNSMLNEPGF
+192 QFFNNMLNEPGF

-218 VNSSNGKFQP
+218 LNSSNGRFQP
-228 QFDVIGPVTLPKK
+228 QFDVIGPVTLPEK

-250 SSTDNPVALEEF
+250 SSVDNPARLEQF

-274 DFSQYDHNQDGF
+274 DFSQYDHNQDGY

-309 PHSAYYADIAK
+309 PHSAYYSDMAK
-320 EAGVTQKSLKLDGIE
+320 DAGLSETSLKLNGVE

-348 IITPQPAGIG
+348 LITPQPAGIG

-368 GLADHYDIYY
+368 GLADHYDVNY
-378 GMATFTP
+378 GMTTFAP
-385 GSFDTMDRA
+385 GSFDTMAQA

-413 LGWLDLTVLKNGV
+413 LGWIDLTMLKNGV
-426 DTLNVLPDLNDSNK
+426 DSLNVLPDLNDSNK
-440 AYMVPVGGTNDQ
+440 AYVVPVGGTNDE
-452 EYFIMENRQQK
+452 EYFIMENRQKK

-481 EAKAWEKNELNITG
+481 DAKAWEKNELNITG

-512 TRSGDP
+512 TRAGDP

-645 VYTQQFTTAA
+645 VYTQQLTTAA

-678 SWKGMEVADDYVVTL
+678 SWKGMEAADDYVVTL
-693 HKLVYATEATQKGY
+693 HKLVYATESTQKGY
-707 DFSKELEG
+707 DFSKELDG
-715 MPSLWKTNGNLSVN
+715 MPSLWKTNGNLSMN

-751 VGHRISSVKFFAKS
+751 AGNRISSVKFFAKS

-854 FAFSGLDTDATYALV
+854 FAFSGLETDATYALV

-874 KGELSYGSKELIV
+874 KGELSYSSKELIV

-899 ATPSRNGQKRYYDL
+899 ATPSRNGQKRFYDL
-913 NGRRVPAKEMRHGI
+913 NGRRVSAKEMRHGI

>member
-1 MKKLIIFS
+1 MKKIIILS
-9 LLVVCFVQAT
+9 LLVVCFVQTT

-34 DGSWITIQMHGDEHG
+34 DGSWLTIQMRGDEHG
-49 HYVMTSDGIPLVFN
+49 HYVLTSDGIPLVFN
-63 AQLRNYEYADWKNGE
+63 ARQENYEYADWKDGK

-83 IKATEASDR
+83 IKAVEASER
-92 SAQVKKFI
+92 TAKVKAFV
-100 ESQDKSAILESFKR
+100 ESLDKSAILESFKR
-114 ARLQQLQQVFS
+114 ARLQQLQQTLS
-125 ARRNASL
+125 SRRNASL
-132 KNGINSASPLS
+132 KAG
-143 AVSSLVSRSSS
+143 S
-154 NPQEEKLNNFPT
+154 NPQKEKLNNFPT
-166 TGEVHSLVILVQFAD
+166 IGEVHSLVILVQFAD

-192 QFFNSMLNEPGF
+192 QFFNNMLNEPGF

-218 VNSSNGKFQP
+218 LNSSNGRFQP
-228 QFDVIGPVTLPKK
+228 QFDVIGPVTLPEK
-241 YSYYGANKG
+241 YSYYGANQG
-250 SSTDNPVALEEF
+250 SSVDNPARLEQF

-274 DFSQYDHNQDGF
+274 DFSQYDHNQDGY

-309 PHSAYYADIAK
+309 PHSAYYSDMAK
-320 EAGVTQKSLKLDGIE
+320 DAGLSETSLKLDGIE

-348 IITPQPAGIG
+348 LITPQPAGIG

-368 GLADHYDIYY
+368 GLADHYDVNY
-378 GMATFTP
+378 GMTTFAP
-385 GSFDTMDRA
+385 GSFDTMAQA

-426 DTLNVLPDLNDSNK
+426 DSLNVLPDLNDSNK
-440 AYMVPVGGTNDQ
+440 AYVVPVGGTNDE
-452 EYFIMENRQQK
+452 EYFIMENRQKK

-481 EAKAWEKNELNITG
+481 DAKAWEKNELNITG

-512 TRSGDP
+512 TRAGDP

-636 ANRGSYSSD
+636 ANRGSYSSA
-645 VYTQQFTTAA
+645 VYTQQLTTAA

-678 SWKGMEVADDYVVTL
+678 SWEGMEAADDYVVTL

-707 DFSKELEG
+707 DFSKELDG
-715 MPSLWKTNGNLSVN
+715 MPSLWKTNGNLSMN

-751 VGHRISSVKFFAKS
+751 VGNRISSVKFFAKS
-765 SSSTKATLAVEA
+765 SSSTKATLSVEA
-777 YQNGEWKQIATLQG
+777 YRNGEWKQIATLQG

-854 FAFSGLDTDATYALV
+854 FAFSGLETDATYALV

-874 KGELSYGSKELIV
+874 KGELSYSSKELIV

-899 ATPSRNGQKRYYDL
+899 ATPSRNGQKRFYDL
-913 NGRRVPAKEMRHGI
+913 NGRRVSAKEMRHGI
-927 YIVKQGNSVYKIVR
+927 YIVKQGNCVYKIVR

>member
-1 MKKLIIFS
+1 M
-9 LLVVCFVQAT
+9 QTT

-34 DGSWITIQMHGDEHG
+34 DGSWLTIQMRGDEHG
-49 HYVMTSDGIPLVFN
+49 HYVLTSDGIPLVFN
-63 AQLRNYEYADWKNGE
+63 ARQKNYEYAGWKDGK

-83 IKATEASDR
+83 IKAVEASER
-92 SAQVKKFI
+92 TAKVKAFV

-114 ARLQQLQQVFS
+114 ARLQQLQQTLS
-125 ARRNASL
+125 SRRNASL
-132 KNGINSASPLS
+132 KAG
-143 AVSSLVSRSSS
+143 S
-154 NPQEEKLNNFPT
+154 NPQKEKLNNFPT
-166 TGEVHSLVILVQFAD
+166 IGEVHSLVILVQFAD

-192 QFFNSMLNEPGF
+192 QFFNNMLNEPGF

-218 VNSSNGKFQP
+218 LNSSNGRFQP
-228 QFDVIGPVTLPKK
+228 QFDVIGPVTLPEK
-241 YSYYGANKG
+241 YSYYGANQG
-250 SSTDNPVALEEF
+250 SSVDNPARLEQF

-274 DFSQYDHNQDGF
+274 DFSQYDHNQDGY

-309 PHSAYYADIAK
+309 PHSAYYSDMAK
-320 EAGVTQKSLKLDGIE
+320 DAGLSETSLKLNGVE

-348 IITPQPAGIG
+348 LITPQPAGIG

-368 GLADHYDIYY
+368 GLADHYDVNSGIT
-378 GMATFTP
+378 TFAP
-385 GSFDTMDRA
+385 GSFDTMAQA

-426 DTLNVLPDLNDSNK
+426 DSLNVLPDLNDSNK
-440 AYMVPVGGTNDQ
+440 AYVVPVGGTNDE
-452 EYFIMENRQQK
+452 EYFIMENRQKK

-481 EAKAWEKNELNITG
+481 DAKAWEKNELNITG

-512 TRSGDP
+512 TRAGDP

-535 GKVMSLDDIEEKDGI
+535 GKVMSLDDIEEKNGI

-645 VYTQQFTTAA
+645 VYTQQLTTAA

-678 SWKGMEVADDYVVTL
+678 SWKGMEAADDYVVTL

-707 DFSKELEG
+707 DFSKELDG
-715 MPSLWKTNGNLSVN
+715 MPSLWKTNGNLSMN

-751 VGHRISSVKFFAKS
+751 VGNRISSVKFFAKS
-765 SSSTKATLAVEA
+765 SSSTKATLSVEA
-777 YQNGEWKQIATLQG
+777 YRNGEWKQIATLQG

-854 FAFSGLDTDATYALV
+854 FAFSGLETDATYALV

-874 KGELSYGSKELIV
+874 KGELSYSSKELIV

-899 ATPSRNGQKRYYDL
+899 ATPSRNGQKRFYDL
-913 NGRRVPAKEMRHGI
+913 NGRRVSAKEMRHGI

>member
-1 MKKLIIFS
+1 MKRIIIFS
-9 LLVVCFVQAT
+9 LLVVCFVQTT

-34 DGSWITIQMHGDEHG
+34 DGSWLTIQMRGDEHG
-49 HYVMTSDGIPLVFN
+49 HYVLTSDGIPLVFN
-63 AQLRNYEYADWKNGE
+63 ARQKNYEYADWKDGK

-83 IKATEASDR
+83 IKAVEASER
-92 SAQVKKFI
+92 TAKVKAFV

-114 ARLQQLQQVFS
+114 ARLQQLQQTLS
-125 ARRNASL
+125 SRRNASL
-132 KNGINSASPLS
+132 KAG
-143 AVSSLVSRSSS
+143 S
-154 NPQEEKLNNFPT
+154 NPQKEKLNNFPT
-166 TGEVHSLVILVQFAD
+166 IGEVHSLVILVQFAD

-192 QFFNSMLNEPGF
+192 QFFNNMLNEPGF

-218 VNSSNGKFQP
+218 LNSSNGRFQP
-228 QFDVIGPVTLPKK
+228 QFDVIGPVTLPEK

-250 SSTDNPVALEEF
+250 SSVDNPARLEQF

-274 DFSQYDHNQDGF
+274 DFSQYDHNQDGY

-309 PHSAYYADIAK
+309 PHSAYYSDMAK
-320 EAGVTQKSLKLDGIE
+320 DAGLSETSLKLNGVE

-348 IITPQPAGIG
+348 LITPQPAGIG

-368 GLADHYDIYY
+368 GLADHYDVNY
-378 GMATFTP
+378 GMTTFAP
-385 GSFDTMDRA
+385 GSFDTMAQA

-413 LGWLDLTVLKNGV
+413 LGWIDLTMLKNGV
-426 DTLNVLPDLNDSNK
+426 DSLNVLPDLNDSNK
-440 AYMVPVGGTNDQ
+440 AYVVPVGGTNDE
-452 EYFIMENRQQK
+452 EYFIMENRQKK

-481 EAKAWEKNELNITG
+481 DAKAWEKNELNITG

-512 TRSGDP
+512 TRAGDP

-645 VYTQQFTTAA
+645 VYTQQLTTAA

-678 SWKGMEVADDYVVTL
+678 SWKGMEAADDYVVTL
-693 HKLVYATEATQKGY
+693 HKLVYATESTQKGY
-707 DFSKELEG
+707 DFSKELDG
-715 MPSLWKTNGNLSVN
+715 MPSLWKTNGNLSMN

-751 VGHRISSVKFFAKS
+751 AGNRISSVKFFAKS

-854 FAFSGLDTDATYALV
+854 FAFSGLETDATYALV

-874 KGELSYGSKELIV
+874 KGELSYSSKELIV

-899 ATPSRNGQKRYYDL
+899 ATPSRNGQKRFYDL
-913 NGRRVPAKEMRHGI
+913 NGRKVSAKEMRHGI

>member
-1 MKKLIIFS
+1 MKKIIIFS
-9 LLVVCFVQAT
+9 LLVVCFVQTT

-34 DGSWITIQMHGDEHG
+34 DGSWLTIQMRGDEHG
-49 HYVMTSDGIPLVFN
+49 HYVLTSDGIPLVFN
-63 AQLRNYEYADWKNGE
+63 ARQENYEYADWKDGK

-83 IKATEASDR
+83 IKAVEASER
-92 SAQVKKFI
+92 TAKVKAFV
-100 ESQDKSAILESFKR
+100 ESLDKSAILESFKR
-114 ARLQQLQQVFS
+114 ARLQQLQQTLS
-125 ARRNASL
+125 SRRNASL
-132 KNGINSASPLS
+132 KAG
-143 AVSSLVSRSSS
+143 S
-154 NPQEEKLNNFPT
+154 NPQKEKLNNFPT
-166 TGEVHSLVILVQFAD
+166 IGEVHSLVILVQFAD

-192 QFFNSMLNEPGF
+192 QFFNNMLNEPGF

-218 VNSSNGKFQP
+218 LNSSNGRFQP
-228 QFDVIGPVTLPKK
+228 QFDVIGPVTLPEK
-241 YSYYGANKG
+241 YSYYGANQG
-250 SSTDNPVALEEF
+250 SSVDNPARLEQF

-274 DFSQYDHNQDGF
+274 DFSQYDHNQDGY

-309 PHSAYYADIAK
+309 PHSAYYSDMAK
-320 EAGVTQKSLKLDGIE
+320 DAGLSETSLKLDGIE

-348 IITPQPAGIG
+348 LITPQPAGIG

-368 GLADHYDIYY
+368 GLADHYDVNY
-378 GMATFTP
+378 GMTTFAP
-385 GSFDTMDRA
+385 GSFDTMAQA

-426 DTLNVLPDLNDSNK
+426 DSLNVLPDLNDSNK
-440 AYMVPVGGTNDQ
+440 AYVVSVGGTNDE
-452 EYFIMENRQQK
+452 EYFIMENRQKK

-481 EAKAWEKNELNITG
+481 DAKAWEKNELNITG

-512 TRSGDP
+512 TRAGDP

-636 ANRGSYSSD
+636 ANRGSYSSA
-645 VYTQQFTTAA
+645 VYTQQLTTAA

-678 SWKGMEVADDYVVTL
+678 SWEGMEAADDYVVTL

-707 DFSKELEG
+707 DFSDELEG
-715 MPSLWKTNGNLSVN
+715 MPSLWKTNGNLSMN

-751 VGHRISSVKFFAKS
+751 VGNRISSVKFFAKS

-854 FAFSGLDTDATYALV
+854 FAFSGLETDATYALV

-874 KGELSYGSKELIV
+874 KGELSYSSKELIV

-899 ATPSRNGQKRYYDL
+899 VTPSRNGQKRFYDL
-913 NGRRVPAKEMRHGI
+913 NGRRVSAKEMRHGI

>member
-1 MKKLIIFS
+1 
-9 LLVVCFVQAT
+9 
-19 FAIPAYPKPLKVKQA
+19 
-34 DGSWITIQMHGDEHG
+34 
-49 HYVMTSDGIPLVFN
+49 
-63 AQLRNYEYADWKNGE
+63 
-78 VQASG
+78 
-83 IKATEASDR
+83 
-92 SAQVKKFI
+92 
-100 ESQDKSAILESFKR
+100 
-114 ARLQQLQQVFS
+114 
-125 ARRNASL
+125 
-132 KNGINSASPLS
+132 
-143 AVSSLVSRSSS
+143 
-154 NPQEEKLNNFPT
+154 
-166 TGEVHSLVILVQFAD
+166 
-181 TKFSTVGSDAH
+181 
-192 QFFNSMLNEPGF
+192 
-204 TYSNGANGSARDFY
+204 
-218 VNSSNGKFQP
+218 
-228 QFDVIGPVTLPKK
+228 
-241 YSYYGANKG
+241 
-250 SSTDNPVALEEF
+250 
-262 VREACTLADPLV
+262 
-274 DFSQYDHNQDGF
+274 
-286 IDNIYFFYAG
+286 
-296 KGEADSGDGNAIW
+296 
-309 PHSAYYADIAK
+309 
-320 EAGVTQKSLKLDGIE
+320 
-335 VGNYTCSNEINGT
+335 
-348 IITPQPAGIG
+348 
-358 TFVHEFGHVL
+358 
-368 GLADHYDIYY
+368 
-378 GMATFTP
+378 
-385 GSFDTMDRA
+385 
-394 SYNNNG
+394 
-400 NTPAAFSAYERAC
+400 
-413 LGWLDLTVLKNGV
+413 
-426 DTLNVLPDLNDSNK
+426 
-440 AYMVPVGGTNDQ
+440 
-452 EYFIMENRQQK
+452 
-463 GWDAFIPGHGMLL
+463 MLL

-481 EAKAWEKNELNITG
+481 DAKAWEKNELNITG

-518 FPGTSNVTQCNL
+518 FPGTSNVSQCNL

-568 VTEVQDSSIVVGWT
+568 VTEIQDSSIVVGWT

-603 SLPLYNNK
+603 PLPLYNNK
-611 VYTAAQPSLHVEGL
+611 VYTAAQPSLHVERL

-678 SWKGMEVADDYVVTL
+678 SWKGMEAADDYVVTL
-693 HKLVYATEATQKGY
+693 HQLVYASEATQKGY
-707 DFSKELEG
+707 DFGNELEG
-715 MPSLWKTNGNLSVN
+715 MPSLWETNGNLSMTS
-729 NYGEESPCLRLNKID
+729 YGEEVPCLRLNKMD
-744 TYLKMAS
+744 SYLKMAS
-751 VGHRISSVKFFAKS
+751 AKERISSVKFFAKS

-913 NGRRVPAKEMRHGI
+913 NGRRVSATDMRHGI
-927 YIVKQGNSVYKIVR
+927 YIVKQGNSVYKIPQFGITSSI

>member
-1 MKKLIIFS
+1 M
-9 LLVVCFVQAT
+9 QTT

-34 DGSWITIQMHGDEHG
+34 DGSWLTIQMRGDEHG
-49 HYVMTSDGIPLVFN
+49 HYVLTSDGIPLVFN
-63 AQLRNYEYADWKNGE
+63 ARQENYEYADWKDGK

-83 IKATEASDR
+83 IKAVEASER
-92 SAQVKKFI
+92 TAKVKAFV
-100 ESQDKSAILESFKR
+100 ESLDKSAILESFKR
-114 ARLQQLQQVFS
+114 ARLQQLQQTLS
-125 ARRNASL
+125 SRRNASL
-132 KNGINSASPLS
+132 KAG
-143 AVSSLVSRSSS
+143 S
-154 NPQEEKLNNFPT
+154 NPQKEKLNNFPT
-166 TGEVHSLVILVQFAD
+166 IGEVHSLVILVQFAD

-192 QFFNSMLNEPGF
+192 QFFNNMLNEPGF

-218 VNSSNGKFQP
+218 LNSSNGRFQP
-228 QFDVIGPVTLPKK
+228 QFDVIGPVTLPEK
-241 YSYYGANKG
+241 YSYYGANQG
-250 SSTDNPVALEEF
+250 SSVDNPARLEQF

-274 DFSQYDHNQDGF
+274 DFSQYDHNQDGY

-309 PHSAYYADIAK
+309 PHSAYYSDMAK
-320 EAGVTQKSLKLDGIE
+320 DAGLSETSLKLDGIE

-348 IITPQPAGIG
+348 LITPQPAGIG

-368 GLADHYDIYY
+368 GLADHYDVNY
-378 GMATFTP
+378 GMTTFAP
-385 GSFDTMDRA
+385 GSFDTMAQA

-426 DTLNVLPDLNDSNK
+426 DSLNVLPDLNDSNK
-440 AYMVPVGGTNDQ
+440 AYVVPVGGTNDE
-452 EYFIMENRQQK
+452 EYFIMENRQKK

-481 EAKAWEKNELNITG
+481 DAKAWEKNELNITG

-512 TRSGDP
+512 TRAGDP

-645 VYTQQFTTAA
+645 VYTQQLTTAA

-678 SWKGMEVADDYVVTL
+678 SWKGMEAADDYVVIL

-707 DFSKELEG
+707 DFSKELDG
-715 MPSLWKTNGNLSVN
+715 MPSLWETNGNLSMN

-751 VGHRISSVKFFAKS
+751 AGNRISSVKFFAKS

-854 FAFSGLDTDATYALV
+854 FAFSGLETDATYALV

-874 KGELSYGSKELIV
+874 KGELSYSSKELIV

-899 ATPSRNGQKRYYDL
+899 ATPSRNGQKRFYDL
-913 NGRRVPAKEMRHGI
+913 NGRRVSAKEMRYGI

>member
-1 MKKLIIFS
+1 MKKIIIFS
-9 LLVVCFVQAT
+9 LLVVCFVQTT

-34 DGSWITIQMHGDEHG
+34 DGSWLTIQMRGDEHG
-49 HYVMTSDGIPLVFN
+49 HYVLTSDGIPLVFN
-63 AQLRNYEYADWKNGE
+63 ARQENYEYADWKDGK

-83 IKATEASDR
+83 IKAVEASER
-92 SAQVKKFI
+92 TAKVKAFV
-100 ESQDKSAILESFKR
+100 ESLDKSAILESFKR
-114 ARLQQLQQVFS
+114 ARLQQLQQTLS
-125 ARRNASL
+125 SRRNASL
-132 KNGINSASPLS
+132 KAG
-143 AVSSLVSRSSS
+143 S
-154 NPQEEKLNNFPT
+154 NPQKEKLNNFPT
-166 TGEVHSLVILVQFAD
+166 IGEVHSLVILVQFAD

-192 QFFNSMLNEPGF
+192 QFFNNMLNEPGF

-218 VNSSNGKFQP
+218 LNSSNGRFQP
-228 QFDVIGPVTLPKK
+228 QFDVIGPVTLPEK
-241 YSYYGANKG
+241 YSYYGANQG
-250 SSTDNPVALEEF
+250 SSVDNPARLEQF

-274 DFSQYDHNQDGF
+274 DFSQYDHNQDGY

-309 PHSAYYADIAK
+309 PHSAYYSDMAK
-320 EAGVTQKSLKLDGIE
+320 DAGLSETSLKLDGIE

-348 IITPQPAGIG
+348 LITPQPAGIG

-368 GLADHYDIYY
+368 GLADHYDVNY
-378 GMATFTP
+378 GMTTFAP
-385 GSFDTMDRA
+385 GSFDTMAQA

-426 DTLNVLPDLNDSNK
+426 DSLNVLPDLNDSNK
-440 AYMVPVGGTNDQ
+440 AYVVPVGGTNDE
-452 EYFIMENRQQK
+452 EYFIMENRQKK

-481 EAKAWEKNELNITG
+481 DAKAWEKNELNITG

-512 TRSGDP
+512 TRAGDP

-636 ANRGSYSSD
+636 ANRGSYSSA
-645 VYTQQFTTAA
+645 VYTQQLTTAA

-678 SWKGMEVADDYVVTL
+678 SWEGMEAADDYVVTL

-707 DFSKELEG
+707 DFSDELEG
-715 MPSLWKTNGNLSVN
+715 MPSLWKTNGNLSMN

-751 VGHRISSVKFFAKS
+751 VGNRISSVKFFAKS

-854 FAFSGLDTDATYALV
+854 FAFSGLETDATYALV

-874 KGELSYGSKELIV
+874 KGELSYSSKELIV

-899 ATPSRNGQKRYYDL
+899 VTPSRNGQKRFYDL
-913 NGRRVPAKEMRHGI
+913 NGRRVSAEEMRHGI
-927 YIVKQGNSVYKIVR
+927 YIVKQGNCVYKIVR

>member
-1 MKKLIIFS
+1 M
-9 LLVVCFVQAT
+9 
-19 FAIPAYPKPLKVKQA
+19 
-34 DGSWITIQMHGDEHG
+34 
-49 HYVMTSDGIPLVFN
+49 
-63 AQLRNYEYADWKNGE
+63 
-78 VQASG
+78 
-83 IKATEASDR
+83 
-92 SAQVKKFI
+92 
-100 ESQDKSAILESFKR
+100 
-114 ARLQQLQQVFS
+114 
-125 ARRNASL
+125 
-132 KNGINSASPLS
+132 
-143 AVSSLVSRSSS
+143 
-154 NPQEEKLNNFPT
+154 
-166 TGEVHSLVILVQFAD
+166 
-181 TKFSTVGSDAH
+181 
-192 QFFNSMLNEPGF
+192 
-204 TYSNGANGSARDFY
+204 
-218 VNSSNGKFQP
+218 
-228 QFDVIGPVTLPKK
+228 
-241 YSYYGANKG
+241 
-250 SSTDNPVALEEF
+250 
-262 VREACTLADPLV
+262 
-274 DFSQYDHNQDGF
+274 
-286 IDNIYFFYAG
+286 
-296 KGEADSGDGNAIW
+296 
-309 PHSAYYADIAK
+309 
-320 EAGVTQKSLKLDGIE
+320 
-335 VGNYTCSNEINGT
+335 
-348 IITPQPAGIG
+348 
-358 TFVHEFGHVL
+358 
-368 GLADHYDIYY
+368 
-378 GMATFTP
+378 
-385 GSFDTMDRA
+385 
-394 SYNNNG
+394 
-400 NTPAAFSAYERAC
+400 
-413 LGWLDLTVLKNGV
+413 
-426 DTLNVLPDLNDSNK
+426 
-440 AYMVPVGGTNDQ
+440 PVGGTNDQ

-481 EAKAWEKNELNITG
+481 DAKAWEKNELNITG

-582 DVPVAKRYV
+582 AVPVAKRYV

-603 SLPLYNNK
+603 PLPLYNNK
-611 VYTAAQPSLHVEGL
+611 VYTAAQPSLHVERL

-636 ANRGSYSSD
+636 ASRGSYSSD

-678 SWKGMEVADDYVVTL
+678 SWKGMEAADDYVVTL

>member
-1 MKKLIIFS
+1 M
-9 LLVVCFVQAT
+9 QTT

-34 DGSWITIQMHGDEHG
+34 DGSWLTIQMRGDEHG
-49 HYVMTSDGIPLVFN
+49 HYVLTSDGIPLVFN
-63 AQLRNYEYADWKNGE
+63 ARQENYEYADWKDGK

-83 IKATEASDR
+83 IKAVEASER
-92 SAQVKKFI
+92 TAKVKAFV
-100 ESQDKSAILESFKR
+100 ESLDKSAILESFKR
-114 ARLQQLQQVFS
+114 ARLQQLQQTLS
-125 ARRNASL
+125 SRRNASL
-132 KNGINSASPLS
+132 KAG
-143 AVSSLVSRSSS
+143 S
-154 NPQEEKLNNFPT
+154 NPQKEKLNNFPT
-166 TGEVHSLVILVQFAD
+166 IGEVHSLVILVQFAD

-192 QFFNSMLNEPGF
+192 QFFNNMLNEPGF

-218 VNSSNGKFQP
+218 LNSSNGRFQP
-228 QFDVIGPVTLPKK
+228 QFDVIGPVTLPEK
-241 YSYYGANKG
+241 YSYYGANQG
-250 SSTDNPVALEEF
+250 SSVDNPARLEQF

-274 DFSQYDHNQDGF
+274 DFSQYDHNQDGY

-309 PHSAYYADIAK
+309 PHSAYYSDMAK
-320 EAGVTQKSLKLDGIE
+320 DAGLSETSLKLNGVE

-348 IITPQPAGIG
+348 LITPQPAGIG

-368 GLADHYDIYY
+368 GLADHYDVNY
-378 GMATFTP
+378 GMTTFAP
-385 GSFDTMDRA
+385 GSFDTMAQA

-426 DTLNVLPDLNDSNK
+426 DSLNVLPDLNDSNK
-440 AYMVPVGGTNDQ
+440 AYVVPVGGTNDE
-452 EYFIMENRQQK
+452 EYFIMENRQKK

-481 EAKAWEKNELNITG
+481 DAKAWEKNELNITG

-506 NKLTDN
+506 NKLSDN
-512 TRSGDP
+512 TRAGDP

-645 VYTQQFTTAA
+645 VYTQQLTTAA

-678 SWKGMEVADDYVVTL
+678 SWKGMEAADDYVVTL

-707 DFSKELEG
+707 DFSKELDG
-715 MPSLWKTNGNLSVN
+715 MPSLWKTNGNLSMN

-751 VGHRISSVKFFAKS
+751 VGNRISSVKFFAKS

-854 FAFSGLDTDATYALV
+854 FAFSGLETDATYALV

-874 KGELSYGSKELIV
+874 KGELSYSSKELIV

-899 ATPSRNGQKRYYDL
+899 VTPSRNGQKRFYDL
-913 NGRRVPAKEMRHGI
+913 NGRRVSAKEMRHGI
-927 YIVKQGNSVYKIVR
+927 YIVKQGNCVYKIVR

>member
-1 MKKLIIFS
+1 M
-9 LLVVCFVQAT
+9 VVCFVQAT

-143 AVSSLVSRSSS
+143 AVSSQVSRSSS

-241 YSYYGANKG
+241 YSYYGANQG
-250 SSTDNPVALEEF
+250 SSVDNPARLEQF

-274 DFSQYDHNQDGF
+274 DFSQYDHNQDGY

-309 PHSAYYADIAK
+309 PHSAYYSDMAK
-320 EAGVTQKSLKLDGIE
+320 DAGLSETSLKLDGIE

-348 IITPQPAGIG
+348 LITPQPAGIG

-368 GLADHYDIYY
+368 GLADHYDVNY
-378 GMATFTP
+378 GMTTFAP
-385 GSFDTMDRA
+385 GSFDTMAQA

-426 DTLNVLPDLNDSNK
+426 DSLNVLPDLNDSNK
-440 AYMVPVGGTNDQ
+440 AYVVPVGGTNDE
-452 EYFIMENRQQK
+452 EYFIMENRQKK

-481 EAKAWEKNELNITG
+481 DAKAWEKNELNITG

-512 TRSGDP
+512 TRAGDP

-645 VYTQQFTTAA
+645 VYTQQLTTAA

-678 SWKGMEVADDYVVTL
+678 SWKGMEAADDYVVTL
-693 HKLVYATEATQKGY
+693 HKLVYATESTQKGY
-707 DFSKELEG
+707 DFSDELEG
-715 MPSLWKTNGNLSVN
+715 MPSLWETNGNLSMN

-751 VGHRISSVKFFAKS
+751 AGNRISSVKFFAKS

-854 FAFSGLDTDATYALV
+854 FAFSGLETDATYALV

-874 KGELSYGSKELIV
+874 KGELSYSSKELIV

-899 ATPSRNGQKRYYDL
+899 ATPSRNGQKRFYDL
-913 NGRRVPAKEMRHGI
+913 NGRRVSAKEMRYGI

>member
-1 MKKLIIFS
+1 MKRIIIFS
-9 LLVVCFVQAT
+9 LLVVCFVQTT

-34 DGSWITIQMHGDEHG
+34 DGSWLTIQMRGDEHG
-49 HYVMTSDGIPLVFN
+49 HYVLTSDGIPLVFN
-63 AQLRNYEYADWKNGE
+63 ARQKNYEYADWKDGK

-83 IKATEASDR
+83 IKAVEASER
-92 SAQVKKFI
+92 TAKVKAFVK
-100 ESQDKSAILESFKR
+100 SQDKSAILESFKR
-114 ARLQQLQQVFS
+114 ARLQQLQQVLS
-125 ARRNASL
+125 SRRNVSL
-132 KNGINSASPLS
+132 KA
-143 AVSSLVSRSSS
+143 SS
-154 NPQEEKLNNFPT
+154 NPQKEKLNNFPT
-166 TGEVHSLVILVQFAD
+166 IGEVHSLVILVQFAD

-192 QFFNSMLNEPGF
+192 QFFNNMLNEPGF

-218 VNSSNGKFQP
+218 LNSSNGRFQP
-228 QFDVIGPVTLPKK
+228 QFDVIGPVTLPEK

-250 SSTDNPVALEEF
+250 SSVDNPVRLEQF
-262 VREACTLADPLV
+262 VREACTLADPQV
-274 DFSQYDHNQDGF
+274 DFSQYDHNQDGY

-309 PHSAYYADIAK
+309 PHSAYYSDMAK
-320 EAGVTQKSLKLDGIE
+320 DAGLSETSLKLDGIE

-348 IITPQPAGIG
+348 LITPQPAGIG

-368 GLADHYDIYY
+368 GLADHYDVNY
-378 GMATFTP
+378 GMTTFAP
-385 GSFDTMDRA
+385 GSFDTMAQA

-426 DTLNVLPDLNDSNK
+426 DSLNVLPDLNDSNK
-440 AYMVPVGGTNDQ
+440 AYVVPVGGTNDE

-481 EAKAWEKNELNITG
+481 DAKAWEKNELNITG
-495 THQRVDIVEAD
+495 THQRLDIVEAD

-512 TRSGDP
+512 TRAGDP

-568 VTEVQDSSIVVGWT
+568 VTEVQDSSIVIGWT

-636 ANRGSYSSD
+636 ASRGSYSSD

-678 SWKGMEVADDYVVTL
+678 SWKGMEAADDYVVTL

-715 MPSLWKTNGNLSVN
+715 MPSLWKTNGNLSMN

-751 VGHRISSVKFFAKS
+751 AGNRISSVKFFAKS

-813 LNVIQRTSGAFY
+813 LNVIKRTSGAFY

-854 FAFSGLDTDATYALV
+854 FAFSGLETDATYALV

-874 KGELSYGSKELIV
+874 KGELSYSSKELIV

-899 ATPSRNGQKRYYDL
+899 ATPSRNGQKRFYDL
-913 NGRRVPAKEMRHGI
+913 NGRRVSAKEMRHGI
-927 YIVKQGNSVYKIVR
+927 YIVKQGHSVYKIVR

>member
-1 MKKLIIFS
+1 M
-9 LLVVCFVQAT
+9 VVCFVQAT

-63 AQLRNYEYADWKNGE
+63 ARQENYEYADWKDGK

-83 IKATEASDR
+83 IKAVEASER
-92 SAQVKKFI
+92 TAKVKAFV
-100 ESQDKSAILESFKR
+100 ESLDKSAILESFKR
-114 ARLQQLQQVFS
+114 ARLQQLQQTLS
-125 ARRNASL
+125 SRRNASL
-132 KNGINSASPLS
+132 KAG
-143 AVSSLVSRSSS
+143 S
-154 NPQEEKLNNFPT
+154 NPQKEKLNNFPT
-166 TGEVHSLVILVQFAD
+166 IGEVHSLVILVQFAD

-192 QFFNSMLNEPGF
+192 QFFNNMLNEPGF

-218 VNSSNGKFQP
+218 LNSSNGRFQP
-228 QFDVIGPVTLPKK
+228 QFDVIGPVTLPEK
-241 YSYYGANKG
+241 YSYYGANQG
-250 SSTDNPVALEEF
+250 SSVDNPARLEQF

-274 DFSQYDHNQDGF
+274 DFSQYDHNQDGY

-309 PHSAYYADIAK
+309 PHSAYYSDMAK
-320 EAGVTQKSLKLDGIE
+320 DAGLSETSLKLDGIE

-348 IITPQPAGIG
+348 LITPQPAGIG

-368 GLADHYDIYY
+368 GLADHYDVNY
-378 GMATFTP
+378 GMTTFAP
-385 GSFDTMDRA
+385 GSFDTMAQA

-426 DTLNVLPDLNDSNK
+426 DSLNVLPDLNDSNK
-440 AYMVPVGGTNDQ
+440 AYVVPVGGTNDE
-452 EYFIMENRQQK
+452 EYFIMENRQKK

-481 EAKAWEKNELNITG
+481 DAKAWEKNELNITG

-512 TRSGDP
+512 TRAGDP

-678 SWKGMEVADDYVVTL
+678 SWKGMEAADDYVVTL

-707 DFSKELEG
+707 DFSKELDG
-715 MPSLWKTNGNLSVN
+715 MPSLWKTNGNLSMN

-751 VGHRISSVKFFAKS
+751 VGNRISSVKFFAKS

-854 FAFSGLDTDATYALV
+854 FAFSGLETDATYALV

-874 KGELSYGSKELIV
+874 KGELSYSSKELIV

-899 ATPSRNGQKRYYDL
+899 VTPSRNGQKRFYDL
-913 NGRRVPAKEMRHGI
+913 NGRRVSAEEMRHGI
-927 YIVKQGNSVYKIVR
+927 YIVKQGNCVYKIVR

>member
-1 MKKLIIFS
+1 M
-9 LLVVCFVQAT
+9 QTT

-34 DGSWITIQMHGDEHG
+34 DGSWLTIQMRGDEHG
-49 HYVMTSDGIPLVFN
+49 HYVLTSDGIPVVFN
-63 AQLRNYEYADWKNGE
+63 ARQRNYEYADWKDGK

-83 IKATEASDR
+83 IKAAEASER
-92 SAQVKKFI
+92 TAKVKAFVK
-100 ESQDKSAILESFKR
+100 SQDKSAILESFKR
-114 ARLQQLQQVFS
+114 ARLQQLQQVLS
-125 ARRNASL
+125 ARRNVSL
-132 KNGINSASPLS
+132 KA
-143 AVSSLVSRSSS
+143 SS
-154 NPQEEKLNNFPT
+154 NPQKEKLNNFPT
-166 TGEVHSLVILVQFAD
+166 IGEVHSLVILVQFAD

-192 QFFNSMLNEPGF
+192 QFFNNMLNEPGF

-218 VNSSNGKFQP
+218 LNSSNGRFQP
-228 QFDVIGPVTLPKK
+228 KFDVIGPVTLPEK

-250 SSTDNPVALEEF
+250 SSVDNPVRLEEF
-262 VREACTLADPLV
+262 VREACTLADPSV

-296 KGEADSGDGNAIW
+296 KGEADSGDGNALW
-309 PHSAYYADIAK
+309 PHSAYYSDIATQ
-320 EAGVTQKSLKLDGIE
+320 AGAAQTSLKLDGVE

-348 IITPQPAGIG
+348 LITPQPAGIG

-368 GLADHYDIYY
+368 GLADHYDVNY
-378 GMATFTP
+378 GITTFAP
-385 GSFDTMDRA
+385 GYFDTMAQA

-400 NTPAAFSAYERAC
+400 NTPASFSAYERAC

-481 EAKAWEKNELNITG
+481 DAKAWEKNELNITG

-512 TRSGDP
+512 TRAGDP

-678 SWKGMEVADDYVVTL
+678 SWKGMEAADDYVVTL

-715 MPSLWKTNGNLSVN
+715 MPSLWKTNGNLSMN

-751 VGHRISSVKFFAKS
+751 AGNRISSVKFFAKS

-854 FAFSGLDTDATYALV
+854 FAFSGLESDATYALV
-869 VNASK
+869 VNGSK
-874 KGELSYGSKELIV
+874 KGELSYSSKELIV

-899 ATPSRNGQKRYYDL
+899 ATPSRNGQKRFYDL
-913 NGRRVPAKEMRHGI
+913 NGRRVSAKEMRHGI

>member
-1 MKKLIIFS
+1 M
-9 LLVVCFVQAT
+9 QTT

-34 DGSWITIQMHGDEHG
+34 DGSWLTIQMRGDEHG
-49 HYVMTSDGIPLVFN
+49 HYVLTSDGIPLVFN
-63 AQLRNYEYADWKNGE
+63 ARQKNYEYADWKDGK

-83 IKATEASDR
+83 IKAAEASER
-92 SAQVKKFI
+92 TAKVKAFVK
-100 ESQDKSAILESFKR
+100 SQDKSAILESFKR
-114 ARLQQLQQVFS
+114 ARLQQLQQTLS
-125 ARRNASL
+125 SRRNVSL
-132 KNGINSASPLS
+132 KVG
-143 AVSSLVSRSSS
+143 S
-154 NPQEEKLNNFPT
+154 NPQKEKLNNFPT
-166 TGEVHSLVILVQFAD
+166 IGEVHSLVILVQFAD

-192 QFFNSMLNEPGF
+192 QFFNNMLNEPGF

-218 VNSSNGKFQP
+218 LNSSNGRFQP
-228 QFDVIGPVTLPKK
+228 QFDVIGPVTLPEK
-241 YSYYGANKG
+241 YSYYGANQG
-250 SSTDNPVALEEF
+250 SSVDNPARLEQF
-262 VREACTLADPLV
+262 VREACTLADPLG
-274 DFSQYDHNQDGF
+274 DFSQYDHNQDGY

-296 KGEADSGDGNAIW
+296 KGEADSGDGNALW
-309 PHSAYYADIAK
+309 PHSAYYSDIATQ
-320 EAGVTQKSLKLDGIE
+320 AGAAQTSLKLNGVE

-348 IITPQPAGIG
+348 LITPQPAGIG

-368 GLADHYDIYY
+368 GLADHYDVNY
-378 GMATFTP
+378 GITTFAP
-385 GSFDTMDRA
+385 GSFDTMAQA

-481 EAKAWEKNELNITG
+481 DAKAWEKNELNITG
-495 THQRVDIVEAD
+495 THQRLDIVEAD

-512 TRSGDP
+512 TRAGDP

-535 GKVMSLDDIEEKDGI
+535 GKVMSLDDIEEKDGV

-568 VTEVQDSSIVVGWT
+568 VTEVQDSSIVIGWT
-582 DVPVAKRYV
+582 DVPVAKQYV

-611 VYTAAQPSLHVEGL
+611 VYTAAQPSLHVERL

-636 ANRGSYSSD
+636 VNRGSYSSD

-678 SWKGMEVADDYVVTL
+678 SWKSMEAADDYVVTL

-715 MPSLWKTNGNLSVN
+715 MPSLWKTNGNLSMN

-751 VGHRISSVKFFAKS
+751 AGNRISSVKFFAKS

-854 FAFSGLDTDATYALV
+854 FAFSGLETDATYALV

-874 KGELSYGSKELIV
+874 KGELSYSSKELIV

-899 ATPSRNGQKRYYDL
+899 ATPSRNGQKRFYDL
-913 NGRRVPAKEMRHGI
+913 NGRRVSAKEMRHGI

>member
-1 MKKLIIFS
+1 MKRIIIFS
-9 LLVVCFVQAT
+9 LLVVCFVQTT

-34 DGSWITIQMHGDEHG
+34 DGSWLTIQMRGDEHG
-49 HYVMTSDGIPLVFN
+49 HYVLTSDGIPLVFN
-63 AQLRNYEYADWKNGE
+63 ARQKNYEYADWKDGK

-83 IKATEASDR
+83 IKAAEASER
-92 SAQVKKFI
+92 TAKVKAFVK
-100 ESQDKSAILESFKR
+100 SQDKSAILDSFKR
-114 ARLQQLQQVFS
+114 ARLQQLQQTLS
-125 ARRNASL
+125 SRRNVSL
-132 KNGINSASPLS
+132 KA
-143 AVSSLVSRSSS
+143 SS
-154 NPQEEKLNNFPT
+154 NPQKEKLNNFPT
-166 TGEVHSLVILVQFAD
+166 IGEVHSLVILVQFAD
-181 TKFSTVGSDAH
+181 TKFSTIGSDAH
-192 QFFNSMLNEPGF
+192 QFFNNMLNEPGF

-218 VNSSNGKFQP
+218 LNSSNGRFQP
-228 QFDVIGPVTLPKK
+228 QFDVIGPVTLPEK

-250 SSTDNPVALEEF
+250 SSVDNPVRLEEF
-262 VREACTLADPLV
+262 VREACTLAAPSV

-296 KGEADSGDGNAIW
+296 KGEADSGDGNALW
-309 PHSAYYADIAK
+309 PHSAYYSDIATQ
-320 EAGVTQKSLKLDGIE
+320 AGAAQTSLKLDGVE

-348 IITPQPAGIG
+348 LITPQPAGIG

-368 GLADHYDIYY
+368 GLADHYDVNY
-378 GMATFTP
+378 GITTFAP
-385 GSFDTMDRA
+385 GSFDTMAQA

-481 EAKAWEKNELNITG
+481 DAKAWEKNELNITG

-512 TRSGDP
+512 TRAGDP

-582 DVPVAKRYV
+582 DVPVAKQYV

-611 VYTAAQPSLHVEGL
+611 VYTAAQPSLHVERL

-665 VKATAVGKTGFTA
+665 VKATSVGKTGFTA
-678 SWKGMEVADDYVVTL
+678 SWKGMETADDYVVTL
-693 HKLVYATEATQKGY
+693 HKLLYATEATQKGY

-715 MPSLWKTNGNLSVN
+715 MPSLWKTNGNLSMN

-751 VGHRISSVKFFAKS
+751 AGNRISSVKFFAKS

-854 FAFSGLDTDATYALV
+854 FAFSGLETDATYALV

-874 KGELSYGSKELIV
+874 KGELSYSSQELIV

-899 ATPSRNGQKRYYDL
+899 ATPSRNGQKRFYDL
-913 NGRRVPAKEMRHGI
+913 NGRRVSAKEMRHGI

>member
-1 MKKLIIFS
+1 MKKIIIFS
-9 LLVVCFVQAT
+9 LLVVCFVQTT

-34 DGSWITIQMHGDEHG
+34 DGSWLTIQMRGDEHG
-49 HYVMTSDGIPLVFN
+49 HYVLTSDGIPLVFN
-63 AQLRNYEYADWKNGE
+63 ARQENYEYADWKDGK

-83 IKATEASDR
+83 IKAVEASER
-92 SAQVKKFI
+92 TAKVKAFV
-100 ESQDKSAILESFKR
+100 ESLDKSAILESFKR
-114 ARLQQLQQVFS
+114 ARLQQLQQTLS
-125 ARRNASL
+125 SRRNASL
-132 KNGINSASPLS
+132 KAG
-143 AVSSLVSRSSS
+143 S
-154 NPQEEKLNNFPT
+154 NPQKEKLNNFPT
-166 TGEVHSLVILVQFAD
+166 IGEVHSLVILVQFAD

-192 QFFNSMLNEPGF
+192 QFFNNMLNEPGF

-218 VNSSNGKFQP
+218 LNSSNGRFQP
-228 QFDVIGPVTLPKK
+228 QFDVIGPVTLPEK
-241 YSYYGANKG
+241 YSYYGANQG
-250 SSTDNPVALEEF
+250 SSVDNPARLEQF

-274 DFSQYDHNQDGF
+274 DFSQYDHNQDGY

-309 PHSAYYADIAK
+309 PHSAYYSDMAK
-320 EAGVTQKSLKLDGIE
+320 DAGLSETSLKLDGIE

-348 IITPQPAGIG
+348 LITPQPAGIG

-368 GLADHYDIYY
+368 GLADHYDVNY
-378 GMATFTP
+378 GMTTFAP
-385 GSFDTMDRA
+385 GSFDTMAQA

-426 DTLNVLPDLNDSNK
+426 DSLNVLPDLNDSNK
-440 AYMVPVGGTNDQ
+440 AYVVPVGGTNDE
-452 EYFIMENRQQK
+452 EYFIMENRQKK

-481 EAKAWEKNELNITG
+481 DAKAWEKNELNITG

-512 TRSGDP
+512 TRAGDP

-645 VYTQQFTTAA
+645 VYTQQLTTAA

-678 SWKGMEVADDYVVTL
+678 SWKGMEAADDYVVTL

-707 DFSKELEG
+707 DFSKELDG
-715 MPSLWKTNGNLSVN
+715 MPSLWETNGNLSMN

-751 VGHRISSVKFFAKS
+751 AGNRISSVKFFAKS
-765 SSSTKATLAVEA
+765 SLSTKATLAVEA

-854 FAFSGLDTDATYALV
+854 FAFSGLETDATYALV

-874 KGELSYGSKELIV
+874 KGELSYSSKELIV

-899 ATPSRNGQKRYYDL
+899 ATPSRNGQKRFYDL
-913 NGRRVPAKEMRHGI
+913 NGRRVSAKEMRHGI

>member
-1 MKKLIIFS
+1 MKKIIILS
-9 LLVVCFVQAT
+9 LLVVCFVQTT

-34 DGSWITIQMHGDEHG
+34 DGSWLTIQMRGDEHG
-49 HYVMTSDGIPLVFN
+49 HYVLTSDGIPLVFN
-63 AQLRNYEYADWKNGE
+63 ARQKNYEYADWKNGK

-83 IKATEASDR
+83 FKATEVSER
-92 SAQVKKFI
+92 SAQVKSFI
-100 ESQDKSAILESFKR
+100 QAQDKSAILESFKR
-114 ARLQQLQQVFS
+114 ARLQQLQQTLS
-125 ARRNASL
+125 SRRNASL
-132 KNGINSASPLS
+132 KVG
-143 AVSSLVSRSSS
+143 S
-154 NPQEEKLNNFPT
+154 NPQKEKLNNFPT
-166 TGEVHSLVILVQFAD
+166 IGEVHSLVILVQFAD

-192 QFFNSMLNEPGF
+192 QFFSNMLNEPGF

-218 VNSSNGKFQP
+218 LNSSNGRFQP
-228 QFDVIGPVTLPKK
+228 QFDVIGPVTLPEK

-250 SSTDNPVALEEF
+250 SSVDDPVRLEKF
-262 VREACTLADPLV
+262 VREACTLAAPSV
-274 DFSQYDHNQDGF
+274 DFSQYDHNQDGY

-296 KGEADSGDGNAIW
+296 KGEADSGDGNALW
-309 PHSAYYADIAK
+309 PHSAYYSDIATQ
-320 EAGVTQKSLKLDGIE
+320 AGAAQTSLKLNGVE

-368 GLADHYDIYY
+368 GLADHYDVNY
-378 GMATFTP
+378 GITTFAP
-385 GSFDTMDRA
+385 GYFDTMAQA

-440 AYMVPVGGTNDQ
+440 AYVVPVGGTNDQ

-481 EAKAWEKNELNITG
+481 DAKAWEKNELNITG

-512 TRSGDP
+512 TCSGDP

-603 SLPLYNNK
+603 PLPLYNNK
-611 VYTAAQPSLHVEGL
+611 VYTAAQPSLHVERL
-625 SPETTYEITLQ
+625 SSETTYEITLQ

-678 SWKGMEVADDYVVTL
+678 SWKGMEAADNYVVTL

-715 MPSLWKTNGNLSVN
+715 MPSLWKTNGNLSMN

-744 TYLKMAS
+744 AYLKMAS
-751 VGHRISSVKFFAKS
+751 AGNRISSVKFFAKS

>member
-1 MKKLIIFS
+1 M
-9 LLVVCFVQAT
+9 QTT

-34 DGSWITIQMHGDEHG
+34 DGSWLTIQMRGDEHG
-49 HYVMTSDGIPLVFN
+49 HYVLTPDGIPLVFN
-63 AQLRNYEYADWKNGE
+63 ARQENYEYADWKDGK

-83 IKATEASDR
+83 IKAVEASER
-92 SAQVKKFI
+92 TAKVKAFV
-100 ESQDKSAILESFKR
+100 ESLDKSAILESFKR
-114 ARLQQLQQVFS
+114 ARLQQLQQTLS
-125 ARRNASL
+125 SRRNASL
-132 KNGINSASPLS
+132 KAG
-143 AVSSLVSRSSS
+143 S
-154 NPQEEKLNNFPT
+154 NPQKEKLNNFPT
-166 TGEVHSLVILVQFAD
+166 IGEVHSLVILVQFAD

-192 QFFNSMLNEPGF
+192 QFFNNMLNEPGF

-218 VNSSNGKFQP
+218 LNSSNGRFQP
-228 QFDVIGPVTLPKK
+228 QFDVIGPVTLPEK
-241 YSYYGANKG
+241 YSYYGANQG
-250 SSTDNPVALEEF
+250 SSVDNPARLEQF

-274 DFSQYDHNQDGF
+274 DFSQYDHNQDGY

-309 PHSAYYADIAK
+309 PHSAYYSDMAK
-320 EAGVTQKSLKLDGIE
+320 DAGLSETSLKLNGVE

-348 IITPQPAGIG
+348 LITPQPAGIG

-368 GLADHYDIYY
+368 GLADHYDVNY
-378 GMATFTP
+378 GMTTFAP
-385 GSFDTMDRA
+385 GSFDTMAQA

-426 DTLNVLPDLNDSNK
+426 DSLNVLPDLNDSNK
-440 AYMVPVGGTNDQ
+440 AYVVPVGGTNYE
-452 EYFIMENRQQK
+452 EYFIMENRQKK

-481 EAKAWEKNELNITG
+481 DAKAWEKNELNITG

-506 NKLTDN
+506 NKLSDN
-512 TRSGDP
+512 TRAGDP

-645 VYTQQFTTAA
+645 VYTQQLTTAA

-678 SWKGMEVADDYVVTL
+678 SWKGMEAADDYVVTL
-693 HKLVYATEATQKGY
+693 HKLVYATESTQKGY
-707 DFSKELEG
+707 DFSKELDG
-715 MPSLWKTNGNLSVN
+715 MPSLWKTNGNLSMN

-751 VGHRISSVKFFAKS
+751 VGNRISSVKFFAKS
-765 SSSTKATLAVEA
+765 SSSTKATLSVEA
-777 YQNGEWKQIATLQG
+777 YRNGEWKQIATLQG

-854 FAFSGLDTDATYALV
+854 FAFSGLETDATYALV

-874 KGELSYGSKELIV
+874 KGELSYSSKELIV

-899 ATPSRNGQKRYYDL
+899 VTPSRNGQKRFYDL
-913 NGRRVPAKEMRHGI
+913 NGRKVSAKEMRHGI

>member
-1 MKKLIIFS
+1 M
-9 LLVVCFVQAT
+9 QTT

-34 DGSWITIQMHGDEHG
+34 DGSWLTIQMRGDEHG
-49 HYVMTSDGIPLVFN
+49 HYVLTSDGIPLVFN
-63 AQLRNYEYADWKNGE
+63 ARQKNYEYADWKDGK

-83 IKATEASDR
+83 IKAVEASER
-92 SAQVKKFI
+92 TAKVKAFV
-100 ESQDKSAILESFKR
+100 ESLDKSAILESFKR
-114 ARLQQLQQVFS
+114 ARLQQLQQTLS
-125 ARRNASL
+125 SRRNASL
-132 KNGINSASPLS
+132 KAG
-143 AVSSLVSRSSS
+143 S
-154 NPQEEKLNNFPT
+154 NPQKEKLNNFPT
-166 TGEVHSLVILVQFAD
+166 IGEVHSLVILVQFAD

-192 QFFNSMLNEPGF
+192 QFFNNMLNEPGF

-218 VNSSNGKFQP
+218 LNSSNGRFQP
-228 QFDVIGPVTLPKK
+228 QFDVIGPVTLPEK
-241 YSYYGANKG
+241 YSYYGANQG
-250 SSTDNPVALEEF
+250 SSVDNPARLEQF

-274 DFSQYDHNQDGF
+274 DFSQYDHNKDGY

-309 PHSAYYADIAK
+309 PHSAYYSDMAK
-320 EAGVTQKSLKLDGIE
+320 DAGLSETSLKLNGVE

-348 IITPQPAGIG
+348 LITPQPAGIG

-368 GLADHYDIYY
+368 GLADHYDVNY
-378 GMATFTP
+378 GMTTFAP
-385 GSFDTMDRA
+385 GSFDTMAQA

-426 DTLNVLPDLNDSNK
+426 DSLNVLPDLNDSNK
-440 AYMVPVGGTNDQ
+440 AYVVPVGGTNDE
-452 EYFIMENRQQK
+452 EYFIMENRQKK

-481 EAKAWEKNELNITG
+481 DAKAWEKNELNITG

-512 TRSGDP
+512 TRAGDP

-645 VYTQQFTTAA
+645 VYTQQLTTAA

-665 VKATAVGKTGFTA
+665 VKATSVGKTGFTA
-678 SWKGMEVADDYVVTL
+678 SWKGMEAADDYVVTL

-715 MPSLWKTNGNLSVN
+715 MPSLWKTNGNLSMN

-751 VGHRISSVKFFAKS
+751 AGNRISSVKFFAKS

-854 FAFSGLDTDATYALV
+854 FAFSGLETDATYALV

-874 KGELSYGSKELIV
+874 KGELSYSSKELIV

-899 ATPSRNGQKRYYDL
+899 ATPSRNGQKRFYDL
-913 NGRRVPAKEMRHGI
+913 NGRRVSAKEMRHGI

>member
-1 MKKLIIFS
+1 MKKIIIFS
-9 LLVVCFVQAT
+9 LLVVCFVQTT

-34 DGSWITIQMHGDEHG
+34 DGSWLTIQMRGDEHG
-49 HYVMTSDGIPLVFN
+49 HYVLTSDGIPLVFN
-63 AQLRNYEYADWKNGE
+63 ARQENYEYADWKDGK

-83 IKATEASDR
+83 IKAVEASER
-92 SAQVKKFI
+92 TAKVKVFV
-100 ESQDKSAILESFKR
+100 ESLDKSAILESFKR
-114 ARLQQLQQVFS
+114 ARLQQLQQTLS
-125 ARRNASL
+125 SRRNASL
-132 KNGINSASPLS
+132 KAG
-143 AVSSLVSRSSS
+143 S
-154 NPQEEKLNNFPT
+154 NPQKEKLNNFPT
-166 TGEVHSLVILVQFAD
+166 IGEVHSLVILVQFAD

-192 QFFNSMLNEPGF
+192 QFFNNMLNEPGF

-218 VNSSNGKFQP
+218 LNSSNGRFQP
-228 QFDVIGPVTLPKK
+228 QFDVIGPVTLPEK
-241 YSYYGANKG
+241 YSYYGANQG
-250 SSTDNPVALEEF
+250 SSVDNPARLEQF

-274 DFSQYDHNQDGF
+274 DFSQYDHNQDGY

-309 PHSAYYADIAK
+309 PHSAYYSDMAK
-320 EAGVTQKSLKLDGIE
+320 DAGLSETSLKLDGIE

-348 IITPQPAGIG
+348 LITPQPAGIG

-368 GLADHYDIYY
+368 GLADHYDVNY
-378 GMATFTP
+378 GMTTFAP
-385 GSFDTMDRA
+385 GSFDTMAQA

-426 DTLNVLPDLNDSNK
+426 DSLNVLPDLNDSNK
-440 AYMVPVGGTNDQ
+440 AYVVPVGGTNDE
-452 EYFIMENRQQK
+452 EYFIMENRQKK

-481 EAKAWEKNELNITG
+481 DAKAWEKNELNITG

-512 TRSGDP
+512 TRAGDP

-636 ANRGSYSSD
+636 ANRGSYSSA
-645 VYTQQFTTAA
+645 VYTQQLTTAA

-678 SWKGMEVADDYVVTL
+678 SWEGMEAADDYVVTL
-693 HKLVYATEATQKGY
+693 HKLVYATKATQKGY
-707 DFSKELEG
+707 DFSDELEG
-715 MPSLWKTNGNLSVN
+715 MPSLWKTNGNLSMN

-751 VGHRISSVKFFAKS
+751 VGNRISSVKFFAKS

-854 FAFSGLDTDATYALV
+854 FAFSGLETDATYALV

-874 KGELSYGSKELIV
+874 KGELSYSSKELIV

-899 ATPSRNGQKRYYDL
+899 VTPSRNGQKRFYDL
-913 NGRRVPAKEMRHGI
+913 NGRRVSAKEMRHGI
-927 YIVKQGNSVYKIVR
+927 YIVKQGNCVYKIVR